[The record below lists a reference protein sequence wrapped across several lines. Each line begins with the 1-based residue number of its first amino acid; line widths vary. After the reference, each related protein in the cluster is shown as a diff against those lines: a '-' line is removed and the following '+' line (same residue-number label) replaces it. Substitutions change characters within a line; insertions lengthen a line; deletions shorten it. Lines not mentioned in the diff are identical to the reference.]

1 MKQIWRIY
9 KTDLRNVAKHWAAI
23 VIVVGLM
30 ILPSLYAWFNI
41 KASWDPYGNTKE
53 VPIAVS
59 NEDAG
64 SNLRGKDINIGNEIV
79 DSLKK
84 NKNLG
89 WKFVDEKQAIYGVER
104 GDYYASI
111 TIPKDF
117 SEKIATVLDENPQK
131 PELDY
136 YVNEKVNAIAP
147 KITAKGASGIT
158 EEISKNFV
166 KTANGEIFKIF
177 NDLGID
183 LETNLP
189 SIEKVKDL
197 VFKLEAQFPEM
208 NTLMDKALDDATRA
222 EDVVKVAQKELPVVE
237 SVMNDGQEALGNLDK
252 FFARNDETLNRAP
265 GTIKNNLTVMKQGL
279 DAAAE
284 ITDYLKNPSFDFNLT
299 LPDPAKLPELPNIT
313 IPQIPQIP
321 RIPEIPA
328 LPEVNGEG
336 YKNIAKNIN
345 QTVNNV
351 FSSIRVGTTYAQGV
365 INGLQNGNFD
375 PEKAKQDLNKVSETL
390 QGRADSVSYLIDIFT
405 KFKEFAPTDSGKD
418 FFQKRIDKL
427 TNLKSAIENANGGVK
442 DIANII
448 GTGQEVKQDVR
459 DAANK
464 KLDAINNLVNQAEAD
479 YNATFV
485 ADFEK
490 AVSTAE
496 QLKDKAEGVK
506 EGAQQLRGNLN
517 QDIKKANE
525 LVNQTNELVN
535 QTNEA
540 LDNGREKYDKAVSD
554 YSRLKTELEKAR
566 EDLSNKGVN
575 GLDSTKVALNDLNGQ
590 FKAGWN
596 LVNDMIPVLESTNK
610 VLADVNS
617 DKNLNGTIAKL
628 NKAKDGLQK
637 GMDLTDKGID
647 AINKG
652 QKPAADVIESINEV
666 SKNVSGQIGDIL
678 AKYDSEITPNF
689 NAAIARTKEMSK
701 NTSQILKEAD
711 KKLPDVK
718 KILEDSSKG
727 LVDGKKKLADIKAEM
742 PATEKKI
749 KELADKIRDFESEED
764 LKDIIR
770 LLKNDV
776 EKQSDYFAN
785 PVNLKE
791 NKLFAMPNYGSA
803 MSPFYTVLALWV
815 GALLM
820 VSLLTVEVHEEGA
833 NYKSHEIYFGRLLTF
848 LTIGLSQAFIVSMG
862 DIFLLGTY
870 VVDKFWFVLFSLFI
884 GGVFVCIVYSLV
896 SIFGNVGKS
905 MAIILL
911 VLQVA
916 GSGGTFPIQ
925 MTPAF
930 FQAIYPF
937 LPFTY
942 AISAIRETVGGMLWD
957 IVTRDLLVLSAF
969 VVVMIVAALLLKTP
983 INKSSE
989 KFVENAKGSKI
1000 IH

>member
-23 VIVVGLM
+23 VIVLGLM

-59 NEDAG
+59 NQDAG
-64 SNLRGKDINIGNEIV
+64 SNLRGKDINIGDEIV

-89 WKFVDEKQAIYGVER
+89 WKFVDQKQAIYGVER

-222 EDVVKVAQKELPVVE
+222 EDIVKVAQKELPVVE
-237 SVMNDGQEALGNLDK
+237 SVINDGQDTLKSLDA

-265 GTIKNNLTVMKQGL
+265 GTIKNNLIAMQTGL
-279 DAAAE
+279 NGAAA
-284 ITDYLKNPSFDFNLT
+284 ITDFLKNPSVDFNLA
-299 LPDPAKLPELPNIT
+299 LPDPSKFPVLPNIT
-313 IPQIPQIP
+313 IPQIPELTQ
-321 RIPEIPA
+321 
-328 LPEVNGEG
+328 VNGQL
-336 YKNIAKNIN
+336 YKDIAKNID

-351 FSSIRVGTTYAQGV
+351 FGSIRVGTTYAQGV

-375 PEKAKQDLNKVSETL
+375 PEKAKQDLNKVSENL
-390 QGRADSVSYLIDIFT
+390 QGRVDSVSYLIDVFT
-405 KFKEFAPTDSGKD
+405 KFKESAPTDSGKD
-418 FFQKRIDKL
+418 FFQRRIDKL

-459 DAANK
+459 DATNK
-464 KLDAINNLVNQAEAD
+464 KLDAINNLVNQAETD

-496 QLKDKAEGVK
+496 QLKDKAGN
-506 EGAQQLRGNLN
+506 AQQNLN
-517 QDIKKANE
+517 QEIKKVNE
-525 LVNQTNELVN
+525 I
-535 QTNEA
+535 
-540 LDNGREKYDKAVSD
+540 LDNGREGYDQAVNN
-554 YSRLKTELEKAR
+554 YSRLKTELGKAR
-566 EDLSNKGVN
+566 EDLNNKGIN
-575 GLDSTKVALNDLNGQ
+575 GLDSTKVALNDIRGELQ
-590 FKAGWN
+590 AGKN
-596 LVNDMIPVLESTNK
+596 LVNDMIPVMENANK

-617 DKNLNGTIAKL
+617 DKNMNNTIAKL
-628 NKAKDGLQK
+628 NKLKDGFQK
-637 GMDLTDKGID
+637 GIDLTDKGID

-652 QKPAADVIESINEV
+652 QKPAADVIESINAV
-666 SKNVSGQIGDIL
+666 SKSTSAQIGDIL

-718 KILEDSSKG
+718 KLLEDSSKG
-727 LVDGKKKLADIKAEM
+727 LVDGRKKLADIKAEM
-742 PATEKKI
+742 PETEKKI
-749 KELADKIRDFESEED
+749 KELANKIRDFESEED

-833 NYKSHEIYFGRLLTF
+833 NYKSHEVYFGRLLTF

-930 FQAIYPF
+930 FQALYPF

>member
-23 VIVVGLM
+23 VIVLGLM

-59 NEDAG
+59 NQDAG
-64 SNLRGKDINIGNEIV
+64 SNLRGKDINIGDEIV

-89 WKFVDEKQAIYGVER
+89 WKFVDQKQAIYGVER

-237 SVMNDGQEALGNLDK
+237 SVINDGQDTLKSLDA

-265 GTIKNNLTVMKQGL
+265 GTIKNNLIAMQTGL
-279 DAAAE
+279 NGAAA
-284 ITDYLKNPSFDFNLT
+284 ITDFLKNPSVDFNLA
-299 LPDPAKLPELPNIT
+299 LPDPSKFPVLPNIT
-313 IPQIPQIP
+313 IPQIP
-321 RIPEIPA
+321 E
-328 LPEVNGEG
+328 LPQVNGQL
-336 YKNIAKNIN
+336 YKDIAKNIN

-351 FSSIRVGTTYAQGV
+351 FGSIRVGTTYAQGV

-375 PEKAKQDLNKVSETL
+375 PEKAKQDLNKVSENL
-390 QGRADSVSYLIDIFT
+390 QGRVDSVSYLIDVFT
-405 KFKEFAPTDSGKD
+405 KFKESAPTDSGKD
-418 FFQKRIDKL
+418 FFQRRIDKL

-459 DAANK
+459 DATNK

-496 QLKDKAEGVK
+496 QLKDKAGN
-506 EGAQQLRGNLN
+506 AQQNLN
-517 QDIKKANE
+517 QEIKKVNE
-525 LVNQTNELVN
+525 I
-535 QTNEA
+535 
-540 LDNGREKYDKAVSD
+540 LDNGREGYDQAVNN
-554 YSRLKTELEKAR
+554 YSRLKTELGKAR
-566 EDLSNKGVN
+566 EDLNNKGIN
-575 GLDSTKVALNDLNGQ
+575 GLDSTKVALNDIRGELQ
-590 FKAGWN
+590 AGKN
-596 LVNDMIPVLESTNK
+596 LVNDMIPVMENANK

-617 DKNLNGTIAKL
+617 DKNMNNTIAKL
-628 NKAKDGLQK
+628 NKLKDGFQK
-637 GMDLTDKGID
+637 GIDLTDKGID

-652 QKPAADVIESINEV
+652 QKPAADVIESINAV
-666 SKNVSGQIGDIL
+666 SKSTSAQIGDIL

-718 KILEDSSKG
+718 KLLEDSSKG
-727 LVDGKKKLADIKAEM
+727 LVDGRKKLADIKAEM
-742 PATEKKI
+742 PETEKKI
-749 KELADKIRDFESEED
+749 KELANKIRDFESEED

>member
-23 VIVVGLM
+23 VIVLGLM

-59 NEDAG
+59 NQDAG
-64 SNLRGKDINIGNEIV
+64 SNLRGKDINIGDEIV

-237 SVMNDGQEALGNLDK
+237 SVINDGQDTLKSLDA

-265 GTIKNNLTVMKQGL
+265 GTIKNNLIAMQTGL
-279 DAAAE
+279 NGAAA
-284 ITDYLKNPSFDFNLT
+284 ITDFLKNPSVDFNLA
-299 LPDPAKLPELPNIT
+299 LPDPSKLPELPNVT
-313 IPQIPQIP
+313 IPQIP
-321 RIPEIPA
+321 A
-328 LPEVNGEG
+328 LPELPQVNGEG

-375 PEKAKQDLNKVSETL
+375 PEKAKQDLNKVSENL
-390 QGRADSVSYLIDIFT
+390 QDRADSVSYVIDVFT
-405 KFKEFAPTDSGKD
+405 KFKESASTDFGKE
-418 FFQKRIDKL
+418 FFQKRIERL
-427 TNLKSAIENANGGVK
+427 TSLKSAIENANGGVK

-464 KLDAINNLVNQAEAD
+464 KLDAINNLVNQAETD

-496 QLKDKAEGVK
+496 QLKNKAEGVK
-506 EGAQQLRGNLN
+506 EDAQQLRGNLN
-517 QDIKKANE
+517 QDINKANE
-525 LVNQTNELVN
+525 ILN
-535 QTNEA
+535 
-540 LDNGREKYDKAVSD
+540 NGREAYDKAVND
-554 YSRLKTELEKAR
+554 YSRLKTELGKAR
-566 EDLSNKGVN
+566 EDLNNKGIN
-575 GLDSTKVALNDLNGQ
+575 GLDSTKVALNDIRGELQ
-590 FKAGWN
+590 AGKN
-596 LVNDMIPVLESTNK
+596 LVNDMIPVMENTNK

-617 DKNLNGTIAKL
+617 DKNTNNMISKL
-628 NKAKDGLQK
+628 NKLKDGLQK
-637 GMDLTDKGID
+637 AIDLTDKGID

-652 QKPAADVIESINEV
+652 QKPAADVIESINAV
-666 SKNVSGQIGDIL
+666 SKSTSAQISDIL
-678 AKYDSEITPNF
+678 AKYDSEIVPNF
-689 NAAIARTKEMSK
+689 NEAIARTKEMSK

-727 LVDGKKKLADIKAEM
+727 LVDGKKKLTDIKAEM

-925 MTPAF
+925 MTPKF

>member
-23 VIVVGLM
+23 VIVLGLM

-59 NEDAG
+59 NQDAG
-64 SNLRGKDINIGNEIV
+64 SNLRGKDINIGDEIV

-117 SEKIATVLDENPQK
+117 SEKIATVLDENPKK

-237 SVMNDGQEALGNLDK
+237 SVINDGQEALGNLDK
-252 FFARNDETLNRAP
+252 FFANNDQTLQNAP
-265 GTIKNNLTVMKQGL
+265 GTIRNHLTTAKDVMDKANTFTNFL
-279 DAAAE
+279 M
-284 ITDYLKNPSFDFNLT
+284 NPGIDLSGM
-299 LPDPAKLPELPNIT
+299 KGLPEF
-313 IPQIPQIP
+313 
-321 RIPEIPA
+321 PA
-328 LPEVNGEG
+328 RPDLSKLNDEG
-336 YKNIAKNIN
+336 YKNIARNIN

-351 FSSIRVGTTYAQGV
+351 LNSARAGTTYGKSV
-365 INGLQNGNFD
+365 VNGLQNGQFD
-375 PEKAKQDLNKVSETL
+375 PEKAKQDLNAVSENL
-390 QGRADSVSYLIDIFT
+390 QGRTDSVAYLINVFT
-405 KFKEFAPTDSGKD
+405 ELQKSATTDFGQS
-418 FFQKRIDKL
+418 FFQGRVDRL
-427 TNLKSAIENANGGVK
+427 TKLKSGMENANNGIK
-442 DIANII
+442 DIVNVI
-448 GTGQEVKQDVR
+448 GTGQEVKKDVT
-459 DAANK
+459 DAANQ
-464 KLDAINNLVNQAEAD
+464 KLDAANGLIDQAEKD
-479 YNATFV
+479 YNETFV
-485 ADFEK
+485 ADYKK
-490 AVSTAE
+490 AVSTVDQA
-496 QLKDKAEGVK
+496 KADANGAYDTVK
-506 EGAQQLRGNLN
+506 
-517 QDIKKANE
+517 NE
-525 LVNQTNELVN
+525 
-535 QTNEA
+535 
-540 LDNGREKYDKAVSD
+540 YDKAKNTFEGIIADVNN
-554 YSRLKTELEKAR
+554 R
-566 EDLSNKGVN
+566 GVN
-575 GLDSTKVALNDLNGQ
+575 GLDSTKVYLNDLNGQ
-590 FKAGWN
+590 LQATKN
-596 LVNDMIPVLESTNK
+596 LIGDAIPVLESTNK

-617 DKNLNGTIAKL
+617 DKNLNNGIAKL
-628 NKAKDGLQK
+628 NKAQNAVQ
-637 GMDLTDKGID
+637 KGID
-647 AINKG
+647 ATNKATTLINNG
-652 QKPAADVIESINEV
+652 QKPTKEVVESINEAT
-666 SKNVSGQIGDIL
+666 KNASAQLGDFL
-678 AKYDSEITPNF
+678 ATYDSEIVPNF
-689 NAAIARTKEMSK
+689 NTAIERTKRMSK
-701 NTSQILKEAD
+701 NTTQILSEAD

-718 KILEDSSKG
+718 KLLEDSSKG
-727 LVDGKKKLADIKAEM
+727 LVDGRKKLADIKADM
-742 PATEKKI
+742 PETEKKI

-833 NYKSHEIYFGRLLTF
+833 NYKSHEVYFGRLLTF

-930 FQAIYPF
+930 FQALYPF

>member
-23 VIVVGLM
+23 VIVLGLM

-59 NEDAG
+59 NQDAG
-64 SNLRGKDINIGNEIV
+64 SNLRGKDINIGKEIV

-84 NKNLG
+84 NKKLG

-117 SEKIATVLDENPQK
+117 SKKIATVLDENPQK

-147 KITAKGASGIT
+147 KITANGASGVT

-222 EDVVKVAQKELPVVE
+222 EDLVKVAQKELPVVE
-237 SVMNDGQEALGNLDK
+237 SVINDGQEALGNLDK
-252 FFARNDETLNRAP
+252 FFANNDETLKNAP
-265 GTIKNNLTVMKQGL
+265 GTMRNNLTVAKDVMDKANTVTNFLMNPGIDLSTMKG
-279 DAAAE
+279 
-284 ITDYLKNPSFDFNLT
+284 
-299 LPDPAKLPELPNIT
+299 LPEF
-313 IPQIPQIP
+313 
-321 RIPEIPA
+321 PA
-328 LPEVNGEG
+328 RPDLSKMNDEG
-336 YKNIAKNIN
+336 YKNIARNIN
-345 QTVNNV
+345 QTANNV
-351 FSSIRVGTTYAQGV
+351 LNSARAGTAYGKSV
-365 INGLQNGNFD
+365 LNGLQNGQFD
-375 PEKAKQDLNKVSETL
+375 PEKAKQDLNAVSENL
-390 QGRADSVSYLIDIFT
+390 QGRTDSIAYLINVFT
-405 KFKEFAPTDSGKD
+405 EL
-418 FFQKRIDKL
+418 Q
-427 TNLKSAIENANGGVK
+427 KSATTDFGQSFFKGRVDRLTSLKGKMENANNGIK
-442 DIANII
+442 DIVNVI
-448 GTGQEVKQDVR
+448 GTGQEVKKDVTDVANQKL
-459 DAANK
+459 DAANG
-464 KLDAINNLVNQAEAD
+464 LIDQAEKD
-479 YNATFV
+479 YNETFV
-485 ADFEK
+485 ADYKK
-490 AVSTAE
+490 AVSTVD
-496 QLKDKAEGVK
+496 QVKADANEAYDSVK
-506 EGAQQLRGNLN
+506 NEYEKAKNNLEGAIADVNNRG
-517 QDIKKANE
+517 I
-525 LVNQTNELVN
+525 
-535 QTNEA
+535 
-540 LDNGREKYDKAVSD
+540 
-554 YSRLKTELEKAR
+554 
-566 EDLSNKGVN
+566 N
-575 GLDSTKVALNDLNGQ
+575 GLDSTKVVLNDLNGQ
-590 FKAGWN
+590 LQATNN
-596 LVNDMIPVLESTNK
+596 LIGDAIPVLESTNK

-617 DKNLNGTIAKL
+617 DKNLNGGIAKL
-628 NKAKDGLQK
+628 NKIQNSVQ
-637 GMDLTDKGID
+637 KGID
-647 AINKG
+647 ATNKATTLINNG
-652 QKPAADVIESINEV
+652 QKPTKEVVESINEAT
-666 SKNVSGQIGDIL
+666 KNASAQLGDFL
-678 AKYDSEITPNF
+678 AKYDSEIVPNF
-689 NAAIARTKEMSK
+689 NTAIERTKRMSK

-718 KILEDSSKG
+718 KLLEDSSKG
-727 LVDGKKKLADIKAEM
+727 LVDGRKKLTDIKAEM
-742 PATEKKI
+742 PETEKKI
-749 KELADKIRDFESEED
+749 KDLANKIRDFESEED
-764 LKDIIR
+764 IKDIIR

>member
-23 VIVVGLM
+23 VIVLGLM

-59 NEDAG
+59 NQDAG
-64 SNLRGKDINIGNEIV
+64 SNLRGKDINIGDEIV

-237 SVMNDGQEALGNLDK
+237 SVINDGQDTLKSLDA

-265 GTIKNNLTVMKQGL
+265 GTIKNNLIAMQTGL
-279 DAAAE
+279 NSAAA
-284 ITDYLKNPSFDFNLT
+284 ITDFLKNPSVDFNMA
-299 LPDPAKLPELPNIT
+299 LPDPSKFPVLPNIT
-313 IPQIPQIP
+313 IPQIP
-321 RIPEIPA
+321 E
-328 LPEVNGEG
+328 LPQVNGQL
-336 YKNIAKNIN
+336 YKDIAKNID

-351 FSSIRVGTTYAQGV
+351 FGSIRVGTTYAQGV

-375 PEKAKQDLNKVSETL
+375 PEKAKQDLNNVSENL
-390 QGRADSVSYLIDIFT
+390 QGRVDSVSYLIDVFT
-405 KFKEFAPTDSGKD
+405 KFKESAPTDSGKD

-459 DAANK
+459 DATNK

-496 QLKDKAEGVK
+496 QLKDKAGN
-506 EGAQQLRGNLN
+506 AQQNLN
-517 QDIKKANE
+517 QEIKKVNE
-525 LVNQTNELVN
+525 I
-535 QTNEA
+535 
-540 LDNGREKYDKAVSD
+540 LDNGREGYDQAVNN

-590 FKAGWN
+590 FKAGLN
-596 LVNDMIPVLESTNK
+596 LVNDMIPVMENANK

-617 DKNLNGTIAKL
+617 DKNTNNMISNL
-628 NKAKDGLQK
+628 NKVKDGLQK
-637 GMDLTDKGID
+637 GIDLTDKGID

-652 QKPAADVIESINEV
+652 QKPAADVIESINKV

-678 AKYDSEITPNF
+678 AKYDTEIVPNF
-689 NAAIARTKEMSK
+689 NEAIARTKEMSK

-718 KILEDSSKG
+718 KLLEDSSKG
-727 LVDGKKKLADIKAEM
+727 LVDGRKKLTDIKAEM
-742 PATEKKI
+742 PETEKKI
-749 KELADKIRDFESEED
+749 KDLANKIRDFESEED

>member
-23 VIVVGLM
+23 VIVLGLM

-59 NEDAG
+59 NQDAG
-64 SNLRGKDINIGNEIV
+64 SNLRGKDINIGKEIV

-237 SVMNDGQEALGNLDK
+237 SVINDGQEALGNLDK
-252 FFARNDETLNRAP
+252 FFARNDETLQRAP
-265 GTIKNNLTVMKQGL
+265 GTIKNNLIVMQKGL
-279 DAAAE
+279 DGAAA
-284 ITDYLKNPSFDFNLT
+284 ITDFLKNPSLDFNLA
-299 LPDPAKLPELPNIT
+299 LPDPSKFPELPNIT
-313 IPQIPQIP
+313 IPQIPT
-321 RIPEIPA
+321 
-328 LPEVNGEG
+328 LPELPQVNGEG
-336 YKNIAKNIN
+336 YKNIAKNID

-390 QGRADSVSYLIDIFT
+390 QGRADSVSYVIDVFT
-405 KFKEFAPTDSGKD
+405 KFKESVPTDSGKD

-459 DAANK
+459 DATNK

-496 QLKDKAEGVK
+496 QLKNKADNVK
-506 EGAQQLRGNLN
+506 EDAQQLRGNLN
-517 QDIKKANE
+517 QDINKANE
-525 LVNQTNELVN
+525 ILN
-535 QTNEA
+535 
-540 LDNGREKYDKAVSD
+540 NGRENYDQAVAD
-554 YSRLKTELEKAR
+554 YAKLKTSLEKAK

-575 GLDSTKVALNDLNGQ
+575 GLDSTKVALNELNGQ
-590 FKAGWN
+590 FKASWN
-596 LVNDMIPVLESTNK
+596 LANDMIPVLESTNK

-617 DKNLNGTIAKL
+617 DKNLNGTISKL

-666 SKNVSGQIGDIL
+666 SKNVSAQIGDIL

-701 NTSQILKEAD
+701 NTTQILSEAD

-718 KILEDSSKG
+718 KLLEDSSKG
-727 LVDGKKKLADIKAEM
+727 LVDGRKKLADIKADM
-742 PATEKKI
+742 PETEKKI

-833 NYKSHEIYFGRLLTF
+833 NYKSHEVYFGRLLTF

-930 FQAIYPF
+930 FQALYPF

-957 IVTRDLLVLSAF
+957 IVTRDLLVLSVF

>member
-59 NEDAG
+59 NQDAG
-64 SNLRGKDINIGNEIV
+64 SNLRGKDINIGDEIV

-237 SVMNDGQEALGNLDK
+237 SVINDGQEALGNLDK
-252 FFARNDETLNRAP
+252 FFARNDETLQRAP
-265 GTIKNNLTVMKQGL
+265 GTIKNNLIVMQKGL
-279 DAAAE
+279 DSAAA
-284 ITDYLKNPSFDFNLT
+284 ITDFLKNPSIDFNLA
-299 LPDPAKLPELPNIT
+299 LPDPSKFPELPNIT
-313 IPQIPQIP
+313 IPQIPT
-321 RIPEIPA
+321 
-328 LPEVNGEG
+328 LPELPQVNGEG
-336 YKNIAKNIN
+336 YKNIAKNID

-375 PEKAKQDLNKVSETL
+375 PEKAKQDLNKVSENL
-390 QGRADSVSYLIDIFT
+390 QGRADSVSYLINVFT

-418 FFQKRIDKL
+418 FFQNRIDKL
-427 TNLKSAIENANGGVK
+427 TNVKSAIENANGGVK

-459 DAANK
+459 DATNK

-496 QLKDKAEGVK
+496 QLKNKADNVK
-506 EGAQQLRGNLN
+506 EDAQQLRGNLN
-517 QDIKKANE
+517 QDINKANE
-525 LVNQTNELVN
+525 ILN
-535 QTNEA
+535 
-540 LDNGREKYDKAVSD
+540 NGRENYDQAVAD
-554 YSRLKTELEKAR
+554 YAKLKTSLEKAR

-575 GLDSTKVALNDLNGQ
+575 GLDSTKVALNELNGQ

-617 DKNLNGTIAKL
+617 DKNLNGTISKL

-652 QKPAADVIESINEV
+652 QKPAADVIESINKV

-678 AKYDSEITPNF
+678 AKYDTEIVPNF
-689 NAAIARTKEMSK
+689 NEAIARTKEMSK

-718 KILEDSSKG
+718 KLLEDSSKG
-727 LVDGKKKLADIKAEM
+727 LVDGRKKLADIKAEM

>member
-23 VIVVGLM
+23 VIVLGLM

-41 KASWDPYGNTKE
+41 KASWDPYGNTKGIQ
-53 VPIAVS
+53 IAVS
-59 NEDAG
+59 NQDVG
-64 SNLRGKDINIGNEIV
+64 SNLRGKDINIGEEIV

-84 NKNLG
+84 DKNFG

-104 GDYYASI
+104 GDYSASI

-117 SEKIATVLDENPQK
+117 SEKIATVLNENPQK
-131 PELDY
+131 PEIDY

-147 KITAKGASGIT
+147 KITAKGASGLT

-222 EDVVKVAQKELPVVE
+222 EDIVKVAQKDLPVVE
-237 SVMNDGQEALGNLDK
+237 SVINDGQEALANLDK
-252 FFARNDETLNRAP
+252 FFANQDQTLKNAP
-265 GTIKNNLTVMKQGL
+265 GTIRNDLVAAKGVM
-279 DAAAE
+279 DSAAAF
-284 ITDYLKNPSFDFNLT
+284 TDFLMNPGVDLNIPDFSGMNG
-299 LPDPAKLPELPNIT
+299 LPEF
-313 IPQIPQIP
+313 
-321 RIPEIPA
+321 PA
-328 LPEVNGEG
+328 RPDLSKLNSDG
-336 YKNIAKNIN
+336 YKSIAQNIN

-351 FSSIRVGTTYAQGV
+351 LSSSRAGTAYGKSV
-365 INGLQNGNFD
+365 VNGLQNGKFD
-375 PEKAKQDLNKVSETL
+375 PEQAKKDLNAVSDQLQARTDGIAYLINVFTELQNSVTTDFGKNFF
-390 QGRADSVSYLIDIFT
+390 QGRVDRLT
-405 KFKEFAPTDSGKD
+405 K
-418 FFQKRIDKL
+418 
-427 TNLKSAIENANGGVK
+427 LKSGMENANNGIK
-442 DIANII
+442 DIVNVI
-448 GTGQEVKQDVR
+448 GTGQEVKKDVTDVANQKL
-459 DAANK
+459 DAANA
-464 KLDAINNLVNQAEAD
+464 LIDQAEKD
-479 YNATFV
+479 YNETFV
-485 ADFEK
+485 ADYKK
-490 AVSTAE
+490 AVSTVDQA
-496 QLKDKAEGVK
+496 KA
-506 EGAQQLRGNLN
+506 
-517 QDIKKANE
+517 DANE
-525 LVNQTNELVN
+525 IY
-535 QTNEA
+535 
-540 LDNGREKYDKAVSD
+540 DNAKADYDKA
-554 YSRLKTELEKAR
+554 KNGLESTKSSVQKAL
-566 EDLSNKGVN
+566 EDVQNRGVN
-575 GLDSTKVALNDLNGQ
+575 GLEGSKEALKSLNGQ
-590 FKAGWN
+590 FQSGIG
-596 LVNDMIPVLESTNK
+596 LIDDMIPVLESTNK

-617 DKNLNGTIAKL
+617 DKNLNNGIAKL
-628 NKAKDGLQK
+628 NKAKSSLQK
-637 GMDLTDKGID
+637 GVEATNKGITLL
-647 AINKG
+647 NNG
-652 QKPAADVIESINEV
+652 QKPTKDVIESIN
-666 SKNVSGQIGDIL
+666 NA
-678 AKYDSEITPNF
+678 AKGGSAQLTDVLSTYDSEIVPGF
-689 NAAIARTKEMSK
+689 NTAIARTKEMSK
-701 NTSQILKEAD
+701 NTTQILNDAD

-718 KILEDSSKG
+718 KLLEDSSKG
-727 LVDGKKKLADIKAEM
+727 LVDGRKKLADIKAEM

-764 LKDIIR
+764 IKDIIR

-833 NYKSHEIYFGRLLTF
+833 NYKSHEVYFGRLLTF

-925 MTPAF
+925 MTPPF

-957 IVTRDLLVLSAF
+957 IVTRDLLVLTAF
-969 VVVMIVAALLLKTP
+969 VVIMVVAALLLKKP

>member
-23 VIVVGLM
+23 VIVLGLM

-59 NEDAG
+59 NQDAG
-64 SNLRGKDINIGNEIV
+64 SNLRGKDINIGKEIV

-117 SEKIATVLDENPQK
+117 SEKIATVLDENPKK

-265 GTIKNNLTVMKQGL
+265 GTIKNNLTVMQQGL
-279 DAAAE
+279 DAAAK
-284 ITDYLKNPSFDFNLT
+284 ITDYLKNPAFDFNLT
-299 LPDPAKLPELPNIT
+299 LPDPAKLPVLPNIT
-313 IPQIPQIP
+313 IPQIP
-321 RIPEIPA
+321 EIPA
-328 LPEVNGEG
+328 LPQVNGEG
-336 YKNIAKNIN
+336 YKNIAKNID
-345 QTVNNV
+345 QTVNTV
-351 FSSIRVGTTYAQGV
+351 FNSTRVGTAYV
-365 INGLQNGNFD
+365 KSVMDGLQNKGVD
-375 PEKAKQDLNKVSETL
+375 PAIAQKNVQDASKLL
-390 QGRADSVSYLIDIFT
+390 QERIDSVSYLIDFFT
-405 KFKEFAPTDSGKD
+405 AFKESASTEFGKQ
-418 FFQKRIDKL
+418 FFGNRVESL
-427 TNLKSAIENANGGVK
+427 TVLKNSMVDANNRVK
-442 DIANII
+442 HVGDLISS
-448 GTGQEVKQDVR
+448 GQEVKQDVR
-459 DAANK
+459 DAVNQ
-464 KLDAINNLVNQAEAD
+464 KLDAVNNLVNQAEKD

-496 QLKDKAEGVK
+496 QLKSKAENAQ
-506 EGAQQLRGNLN
+506 ENAQQLRGNLN
-517 QDIKKANE
+517 QDINKANE
-525 LVNQTNELVN
+525 ILN
-535 QTNEA
+535 
-540 LDNGREKYDKAVSD
+540 NGREKYDKAVND

-590 FKAGWN
+590 FKASWN

-617 DKNLNGTIAKL
+617 DKNLNGTISKL

-652 QKPAADVIESINEV
+652 QKPAADVIESINQV
-666 SKNVSGQIGDIL
+666 SKSVSGQIGDIL

-718 KILEDSSKG
+718 KLLEDSSKG

-957 IVTRDLLVLSAF
+957 IVIRDLLVLSVF

>member
-9 KTDLRNVAKHWAAI
+9 TTDLRNVAKHWAAI
-23 VIVVGLM
+23 VIVIGLM

-53 VPIAVS
+53 IPIAVS
-59 NEDAG
+59 NQDVG
-64 SNLRGKDINIGNEIV
+64 SNLRGKDINIGKEII

-84 NKNLG
+84 DKNFG

-117 SEKIATVLDENPQK
+117 SEKITTVISDNPQK
-131 PELDY
+131 PELNY
-136 YVNEKVNAIAP
+136 FVNEKVNAIAP
-147 KITAKGASGIT
+147 KITAKGASGIA

-208 NTLMDKALDDATRA
+208 YTLVNTALDDAGRA
-222 EDVVKVAQKELPVVE
+222 QDLVKVAQEDLPVVE
-237 SVMNDGQEALGNLDK
+237 SVINDGQETLKSLDE
-252 FFARNDETLNRAP
+252 FFARNDETLKNAP
-265 GTIKNNLTVMKQGL
+265 GTIKRDLTVLQKGMD
-279 DAAAE
+279 DAAV
-284 ITDYLKNPSFDFNLT
+284 ITDFLMGPGVNLDVPNFSQ
-299 LPDPAKLPELPNIT
+299 LPKLPEFPAM
-313 IPQIPQIP
+313 PQ
-321 RIPEIPA
+321 
-328 LPEVNGEG
+328 LPELNTEG
-336 YKNIAKNIN
+336 YKNIARNIN
-345 QTVNNV
+345 QTVNTVLN
-351 FSSIRVGTTYAQGV
+351 SARTGTAYAQSV
-365 INGLQNGNFD
+365 MDGLQNGSID
-375 PEKAKQDLNKVSETL
+375 PETAKKNITTVSNNFQTHIDNLSSIITMMSTLQQNATTDFGKKFFGDRVAHLTAIRDGQQDLNNRFKHL
-390 QGRADSVSYLIDIFT
+390 NDLI
-405 KFKEFAPTDSGKD
+405 S
-418 FFQKRIDKL
+418 
-427 TNLKSAIENANGGVK
+427 
-442 DIANII
+442 
-448 GTGQEVKQDVR
+448 TGQEVKQDVR
-459 DAANK
+459 DGINQ
-464 KLDAINNLVNQAEAD
+464 KLNAVNGLIDQAEKD
-479 YNATFV
+479 YNETFV
-485 ADFEK
+485 ADYQK
-490 AVSTAE
+490 AVSTADQIKNQATNTINE
-496 QLKDKAEGVK
+496 TYEKTKTEYNKVRDGIEGLKSD
-506 EGAQQLRGNLN
+506 AQ
-517 QDIKKANE
+517 
-525 LVNQTNELVN
+525 
-535 QTNEA
+535 
-540 LDNGREKYDKAVSD
+540 KAV
-554 YSRLKTELEKAR
+554 
-566 EDLSNKGVN
+566 EDIQNKGIN
-575 GLDSTKVALNDLNGQ
+575 GLDSTKVALNSLNGQ
-590 FKAGWN
+590 FQAASNMIG
-596 LVNDMIPVLESTNK
+596 DMIPVLENANK

-617 DKNLNGTIAKL
+617 DKNFNDQIAKL
-628 NKAKDGLQK
+628 KKAKSGLQK
-637 GMDLTDKGID
+637 GMELTDKGID

-652 QKPAADVIESINEV
+652 QQPAKDVIQSINEV
-666 SKNVSGQIGDIL
+666 SKNVSAELGDIL
-678 AKYDSEITPNF
+678 AKYDSEIVPNF

-701 NTSQILKEAD
+701 NTSKILNDTD

-718 KILEDSSKG
+718 KLLEDSSKG
-727 LVDGKKKLADIKAEM
+727 LVEGTKKVEDIKAEM
-742 PATEKKI
+742 PAAEKKI
-749 KELADKIRDFESEED
+749 KELADKIRQFESEED
-764 LKDIIR
+764 VKDIIR

-776 EKQSDYFAN
+776 EQQSDYFAK

-791 NKLFAMPNYGSA
+791 NKLFAMPNYGSG

-820 VSLLTVEVHEEGA
+820 VSLLTVEVHEPGA
-833 NYKSHEIYFGRLLTF
+833 NYKSHEIYFGRFLTF
-848 LTIGLSQAFIVSMG
+848 LTIGLAQAFIVAMG

-884 GGVFVCIVYSLV
+884 GGAFVCIVYSLV
-896 SIFGNVGKS
+896 SVFGNVGKS

-925 MTPAF
+925 MLPKF
-930 FQAIYPF
+930 FQTIYPF

-957 IVTRDLLVLSAF
+957 IVIRDLLVLSAF
-969 VVVMIVAALLLKTP
+969 VVIMLVLALVLKTP

>member
-59 NEDAG
+59 NQDAG
-64 SNLRGKDINIGNEIV
+64 SNLRGKDINIGDEIV

-237 SVMNDGQEALGNLDK
+237 SVINDGQDTLKSLDA

-265 GTIKNNLTVMKQGL
+265 GTIKNNLIAMQTGL
-279 DAAAE
+279 NGAAA
-284 ITDYLKNPSFDFNLT
+284 ITDFLKNPSVDFNLA
-299 LPDPAKLPELPNIT
+299 LPDPSKLPVLPNIT
-313 IPQIPQIP
+313 IPQIP
-321 RIPEIPA
+321 E
-328 LPEVNGEG
+328 LPQVNGQL
-336 YKNIAKNIN
+336 YKDIAKNID

-351 FSSIRVGTTYAQGV
+351 FGSIRVGTTYAQGV

-375 PEKAKQDLNKVSETL
+375 PEKAKQDLNKVSENL
-390 QGRADSVSYLIDIFT
+390 QGRVDSVSYLIDVFT
-405 KFKEFAPTDSGKD
+405 KFKESAPTDSGKD

-459 DAANK
+459 DATNK

-496 QLKDKAEGVK
+496 QLKDKAGN
-506 EGAQQLRGNLN
+506 AQQNLN
-517 QDIKKANE
+517 QEIKKVNE
-525 LVNQTNELVN
+525 I
-535 QTNEA
+535 
-540 LDNGREKYDKAVSD
+540 LDNGREGYDQAVNN

-590 FKAGWN
+590 FKAGLN
-596 LVNDMIPVLESTNK
+596 LVNDMIPVMENTNK

-617 DKNLNGTIAKL
+617 DKNTNNMISKL
-628 NKAKDGLQK
+628 NKLKDGFQK
-637 GMDLTDKGID
+637 AIDLTDKGID

-652 QKPAADVIESINEV
+652 QKPAADVIESINKV
-666 SKNVSGQIGDIL
+666 SKDVSGQIGDIL
-678 AKYDSEITPNF
+678 AKYDSEIVPNF
-689 NAAIARTKEMSK
+689 NEAIARTKEMSK

-727 LVDGKKKLADIKAEM
+727 LVDGKKKLTDIKAEM

-833 NYKSHEIYFGRLLTF
+833 NYKSHEVYFGRLLTF

-957 IVTRDLLVLSAF
+957 IVTRDVLVLSAF

>member
-59 NEDAG
+59 NQDAG
-64 SNLRGKDINIGNEIV
+64 SNLRGKDINIGDEIV

-131 PELDY
+131 PELNY

-237 SVMNDGQEALGNLDK
+237 SVINDGQEALGNLDK
-252 FFARNDETLNRAP
+252 FFARNDETLQRAP
-265 GTIKNNLTVMKQGL
+265 GTIKNNLIVMQKGL
-279 DAAAE
+279 DSAAA
-284 ITDYLKNPSFDFNLT
+284 ITDFLKNPSIDFNLA
-299 LPDPAKLPELPNIT
+299 LPDPSKFPELPNIT
-313 IPQIPQIP
+313 IPQIPT
-321 RIPEIPA
+321 
-328 LPEVNGEG
+328 LPELPQVNGEG
-336 YKNIAKNIN
+336 YKNIAKNID

-375 PEKAKQDLNKVSETL
+375 PEKAKQDLNKVSENL
-390 QGRADSVSYLIDIFT
+390 QGRADSVSYLINVFT

-418 FFQKRIDKL
+418 FFQNRIDKL
-427 TNLKSAIENANGGVK
+427 TNVKSAIENANGGVK

-459 DAANK
+459 DATNK

-496 QLKDKAEGVK
+496 QLKNKADNVK
-506 EGAQQLRGNLN
+506 EDAQQLRGNLN
-517 QDIKKANE
+517 QDINKANE
-525 LVNQTNELVN
+525 ILN
-535 QTNEA
+535 
-540 LDNGREKYDKAVSD
+540 NGRENYDQAVAD
-554 YSRLKTELEKAR
+554 YAKLKTSLEKAR

-575 GLDSTKVALNDLNGQ
+575 GLDSTKVALNELNGQ

-617 DKNLNGTIAKL
+617 DKNLNGTISKL

-652 QKPAADVIESINEV
+652 QKPAADVIESINKV

-678 AKYDSEITPNF
+678 AKYDTEIVPNF
-689 NAAIARTKEMSK
+689 NEAIARTKEMSK

-718 KILEDSSKG
+718 KLLEDSSKG
-727 LVDGKKKLADIKAEM
+727 LVDGRKKLADIKAEM

>member
-23 VIVVGLM
+23 VIVLGLM

-59 NEDAG
+59 NQDAG
-64 SNLRGKDINIGNEIV
+64 SNLRGKDINIGEEIV

-89 WKFVDEKQAIYGVER
+89 WKFVDEKQAIHGVER

-166 KTANGEIFKIF
+166 KTANGEIFKVF

-222 EDVVKVAQKELPVVE
+222 EDLVKVAQKELPVVE
-237 SVMNDGQEALGNLDK
+237 SVINDGQEALGNLDK
-252 FFARNDETLNRAP
+252 FFANNDETLKNAP
-265 GTIKNNLTVMKQGL
+265 GTMRNNLTVAKDVMDKANAFTNFLMNPGIDLSGMKG
-279 DAAAE
+279 
-284 ITDYLKNPSFDFNLT
+284 
-299 LPDPAKLPELPNIT
+299 LPEF
-313 IPQIPQIP
+313 
-321 RIPEIPA
+321 PA
-328 LPEVNGEG
+328 RPDLSKMNDEG
-336 YKNIAKNIN
+336 YKNIARNIN

-351 FSSIRVGTTYAQGV
+351 LNSARAGTAYGKSV
-365 INGLQNGNFD
+365 VNGLQNGQFD
-375 PEKAKQDLNKVSETL
+375 PEKAKQDLNAVSENL
-390 QGRADSVSYLIDIFT
+390 QGRTDSIAYLINVFT
-405 KFKEFAPTDSGKD
+405 ELQKSATTDFGQS
-418 FFQKRIDKL
+418 FFQGRVDRL
-427 TNLKSAIENANGGVK
+427 TKLKSGMENANNGIK
-442 DIANII
+442 DIVNVI
-448 GTGQEVKQDVR
+448 GTGQEVKKDVTDVANQKL
-459 DAANK
+459 DAANG
-464 KLDAINNLVNQAEAD
+464 LIDQAEKD
-479 YNATFV
+479 YNETFV
-485 ADFEK
+485 ADYKK
-490 AVSTAE
+490 AVSTVDQA
-496 QLKDKAEGVK
+496 KADANEAYDSVKNEYEKAKSNLEGVI
-506 EGAQQLRGNLN
+506 A
-517 QDIKKANE
+517 D
-525 LVNQTNELVN
+525 VNN
-535 QTNEA
+535 
-540 LDNGREKYDKAVSD
+540 R
-554 YSRLKTELEKAR
+554 
-566 EDLSNKGVN
+566 GVN

-590 FKAGWN
+590 LQATNN
-596 LVNDMIPVLESTNK
+596 LIGDAIPVLESTNK

-617 DKNLNGTIAKL
+617 GKNLNGGIAKL
-628 NKAKDGLQK
+628 NKIQNSVQ
-637 GMDLTDKGID
+637 KGID
-647 AINKG
+647 ATNKATTLINNG
-652 QKPAADVIESINEV
+652 QKPTKEVVESINEAT
-666 SKNVSGQIGDIL
+666 KNASAQLGDFL
-678 AKYDSEITPNF
+678 ATYDSEIVPNF
-689 NAAIARTKEMSK
+689 NTAIERTKRMSK

-718 KILEDSSKG
+718 KLLEDSSKG

-742 PATEKKI
+742 PETEKKI
-749 KELADKIRDFESEED
+749 KELANKIRDFESEED

>member
-23 VIVVGLM
+23 VIVLGLM

-59 NEDAG
+59 NQDAG
-64 SNLRGKDINIGNEIV
+64 SNLRGKDINIGKEIV

-117 SEKIATVLDENPQK
+117 SEKIATVLDENPKK

-265 GTIKNNLTVMKQGL
+265 GTIKNNLMVMQKGL
-279 DAAAE
+279 DGAAA
-284 ITDYLKNPSFDFNLT
+284 ITDFLKNPSLDFNLA
-299 LPDPAKLPELPNIT
+299 LPDPSKFPDLPNIT
-313 IPQIPQIP
+313 IPQIPT
-321 RIPEIPA
+321 
-328 LPEVNGEG
+328 LPELPQVNGEG

-375 PEKAKQDLNKVSETL
+375 PEKAKQDLNKVSENL
-390 QGRADSVSYLIDIFT
+390 QGRADSVSYLIDVFT

-496 QLKDKAEGVK
+496 QLKNKADNVK
-506 EGAQQLRGNLN
+506 EDAQQLRGNLN
-517 QDIKKANE
+517 QDINKANE
-525 LVNQTNELVN
+525 ILN
-535 QTNEA
+535 
-540 LDNGREKYDKAVSD
+540 NGRENYDQAVAD
-554 YSRLKTELEKAR
+554 YAKLKTSLEKAK

-575 GLDSTKVALNDLNGQ
+575 GLDSTKVALNELNGQ
-590 FKAGWN
+590 FKASWN

-617 DKNLNGTIAKL
+617 DKNLNGTISKL

-637 GMDLTDKGID
+637 GMELTDKGID

-652 QKPAADVIESINEV
+652 QKPAADVIESINQV
-666 SKNVSGQIGDIL
+666 SKSVSGQIGDIL

-701 NTSQILKEAD
+701 NTSQILKEVD

-718 KILEDSSKG
+718 KLLEDSSKG

-957 IVTRDLLVLSAF
+957 IVIRDLLVLSVF

>member
-23 VIVVGLM
+23 VIVLGLM

-59 NEDAG
+59 NQDAG
-64 SNLRGKDINIGNEIV
+64 SNLRGKDINIGKEIV

-117 SEKIATVLDENPQK
+117 SEKIATVLDENPKK

-237 SVMNDGQEALGNLDK
+237 SVINDGQEALTNLDK
-252 FFARNDETLNRAP
+252 FFANNDATLQNAP
-265 GTIKNNLTVMKQGL
+265 GTMRNNLTVAKDVMDKANAFTNFLMNPGIDLSGMKG
-279 DAAAE
+279 
-284 ITDYLKNPSFDFNLT
+284 
-299 LPDPAKLPELPNIT
+299 LPEF
-313 IPQIPQIP
+313 
-321 RIPEIPA
+321 PA
-328 LPEVNGEG
+328 RPDLSKMNDEG
-336 YKNIAKNIN
+336 YKNIARNIN

-351 FSSIRVGTTYAQGV
+351 LNSARAGTAYGKSV
-365 INGLQNGNFD
+365 VNGLQNGQFD
-375 PEKAKQDLNKVSETL
+375 PEKAKQDLNAVSENL
-390 QGRADSVSYLIDIFT
+390 QGRTDSIAYLINVFT
-405 KFKEFAPTDSGKD
+405 ELQKSATTDFGQS
-418 FFQKRIDKL
+418 FFQGRVDRL
-427 TNLKSAIENANGGVK
+427 TKLKSGMENANKGIK
-442 DIANII
+442 DLVNVI
-448 GTGQEVKQDVR
+448 GTGQEVKKDVTDVANQKL
-459 DAANK
+459 DAANG
-464 KLDAINNLVNQAEAD
+464 LIDQAEKD
-479 YNATFV
+479 YNETFV
-485 ADFEK
+485 ADYKK
-490 AVSTAE
+490 AVSTVDQA
-496 QLKDKAEGVK
+496 KADANEAYDSVKNEYEKAKNNLEGVI
-506 EGAQQLRGNLN
+506 A
-517 QDIKKANE
+517 D
-525 LVNQTNELVN
+525 VNN
-535 QTNEA
+535 
-540 LDNGREKYDKAVSD
+540 R
-554 YSRLKTELEKAR
+554 
-566 EDLSNKGVN
+566 GVN

-590 FKAGWN
+590 LQATNN
-596 LVNDMIPVLESTNK
+596 LIGDAIPVLESTNK

-617 DKNLNGTIAKL
+617 GKNLNGGIAKL
-628 NKAKDGLQK
+628 NKIQNSVQ
-637 GMDLTDKGID
+637 KGID
-647 AINKG
+647 ATNKATTLINNG
-652 QKPAADVIESINEV
+652 QKPTKEVVESINEAT
-666 SKNVSGQIGDIL
+666 KNASAQLGDFL
-678 AKYDSEITPNF
+678 ATYDSEIVPNF
-689 NAAIARTKEMSK
+689 NTAIERTKRMSK

-718 KILEDSSKG
+718 KLLEDSSKG
-727 LVDGKKKLADIKAEM
+727 LVDGRKKLVDIKAEM
-742 PATEKKI
+742 PETEKKI
-749 KELADKIRDFESEED
+749 KDLANKIRDFESEED
-764 LKDIIR
+764 IKDIIR

-925 MTPAF
+925 MTPKF

-957 IVTRDLLVLSAF
+957 IVIRDLLVLSVF

>member
-23 VIVVGLM
+23 VIVIGLM
-30 ILPSLYAWFNI
+30 VLPSLYAWFNI
-41 KASWDPYGNTKE
+41 KASWDPYGNTKGIQ
-53 VPIAVS
+53 IAVS
-59 NEDAG
+59 NQDVG
-64 SNLRGKDINIGNEIV
+64 SNLRGKDINIGKEIV

-84 NKNLG
+84 DKNFG

-104 GDYYASI
+104 GDYSASI

-131 PELDY
+131 PEIEY

-147 KITAKGASGIT
+147 KITAKGASGLT

-166 KTANGEIFKIF
+166 KTANGEIFEIF

-237 SVMNDGQEALGNLDK
+237 SVINDGQDALKSLDT
-252 FFARNDETLNRAP
+252 FFARNDETLKRAP
-265 GTIKNNLTVMKQGL
+265 GTIKNNLIVMQQGL
-279 DAAAE
+279 DGAAK
-284 ITDYLKNPSFDFNLT
+284 ITDYLKNPAFDFNLT
-299 LPDPAKLPELPNIT
+299 LPDPSQFPELPAIN
-313 IPQIPQIP
+313 IPQ
-321 RIPEIPA
+321 IPEIPA
-328 LPEVNGEG
+328 LPQVNGEG
-336 YKNIAKNIN
+336 YKNIAKNID

-351 FSSIRVGTTYAQGV
+351 FGSIRVGTTYAQGI

-375 PEKAKQDLNKVSETL
+375 PEKAKQDLNNVSENL
-390 QGRADSVSYLIDIFT
+390 QGRANSVSYLIDVFT
-405 KFKEFAPTDSGKD
+405 KFKEFAPTDFGKN
-418 FFQKRIDKL
+418 FFQQRIDNL
-427 TNLKSAIENANGGVK
+427 TKLKSAIENANGGVK

-459 DAANK
+459 DATNK
-464 KLDAINNLVNQAEAD
+464 KLDAINNLVNQAEKD

-496 QLKDKAEGVK
+496 QLKNKAENVQ
-506 EGAQQLRGNLN
+506 EDAQQLRGNLN
-517 QDIKKANE
+517 QEINKANE
-525 LVNQTNELVN
+525 ILN
-535 QTNEA
+535 
-540 LDNGREKYDKAVSD
+540 NGRDRYDQAVTD
-554 YSRLKTELEKAR
+554 YAKLKTNLEKANK
-566 EDLSNKGVN
+566 DLSNKGVN

-590 FKAGWN
+590 FQAGWN
-596 LVNDMIPVLESTNK
+596 LVNDMIPVMENTNK

-617 DKNLNGTIAKL
+617 DKNLNGTITKL
-628 NKAKDGLQK
+628 NKVKDGFQK
-637 GMDLTDKGID
+637 GMDLTNKGID
-647 AINKG
+647 AINQG

-666 SKNVSGQIGDIL
+666 SKSVSGQIGDIL
-678 AKYDSEITPNF
+678 AKYDSEIVPNF

-701 NTSQILKEAD
+701 NTSQILGEAN

-727 LVDGKKKLADIKAEM
+727 LVDGRKKLVDIKAEM

-749 KELADKIRDFESEED
+749 KELANKIRDFESEED
-764 LKDIIR
+764 IKDIIR

-925 MTPAF
+925 MTPPF

-957 IVTRDLLVLSAF
+957 IVIRDLLVLSAF
-969 VVVMIVAALLLKTP
+969 VVVIVVAAILLKTP

>member
-23 VIVVGLM
+23 VIVLGLM

-59 NEDAG
+59 NQDAG
-64 SNLRGKDINIGNEIV
+64 SNLRGKDINIGKEIV

-117 SEKIATVLDENPQK
+117 SEKIATVLDENPKK

-265 GTIKNNLTVMKQGL
+265 GTIKNNLTVMQQGL
-279 DAAAE
+279 DAAAK
-284 ITDYLKNPSFDFNLT
+284 ITDYLKNPAFDFNLT
-299 LPDPAKLPELPNIT
+299 LPDPAKLPVLPNIT
-313 IPQIPQIP
+313 IPQIP
-321 RIPEIPA
+321 EIPA
-328 LPEVNGEG
+328 LPQVNGEG
-336 YKNIAKNIN
+336 YKNIAKNID
-345 QTVNNV
+345 QTVNTV
-351 FSSIRVGTTYAQGV
+351 FNSTRVGTAYV
-365 INGLQNGNFD
+365 KSVMDGLQNKGVN
-375 PEKAKQDLNKVSETL
+375 PAVAQKNVQDASKLL
-390 QGRADSVSYLIDIFT
+390 QERIDSVSYLIDFFT
-405 KFKEFAPTDSGKD
+405 AFKESASTEFGKQ
-418 FFQKRIDKL
+418 FFGNRVESL
-427 TNLKSAIENANGGVK
+427 TVLKNSMVDANNRVK
-442 DIANII
+442 HVGDLISS
-448 GTGQEVKQDVR
+448 GQEVKQDVR
-459 DAANK
+459 DAVNQ
-464 KLDAINNLVNQAEAD
+464 KLDAVNNLVNQAEKD

-496 QLKDKAEGVK
+496 QLKSKAENAQ
-506 EGAQQLRGNLN
+506 ENAQQLRGNLN
-517 QDIKKANE
+517 QDINKANE
-525 LVNQTNELVN
+525 ILN
-535 QTNEA
+535 
-540 LDNGREKYDKAVSD
+540 NGREKYDKAVND

-590 FKAGWN
+590 FKASWN

-617 DKNLNGTIAKL
+617 DKNLNGTISKL

-652 QKPAADVIESINEV
+652 QKPAADVIESINQV
-666 SKNVSGQIGDIL
+666 SKSVSGQIGDIL

-718 KILEDSSKG
+718 KLLEDSSKG

>member
-23 VIVVGLM
+23 VIVLGLM

-59 NEDAG
+59 NQDAG
-64 SNLRGKDINIGNEIV
+64 SNLRGKDINIGKEIV

-117 SEKIATVLDENPQK
+117 SEKIATVLDENPKK

-237 SVMNDGQEALGNLDK
+237 SVINDGQEALGNLDK
-252 FFARNDETLNRAP
+252 FFANNDETLKNAP
-265 GTIKNNLTVMKQGL
+265 GTMRNNLTVAKDVMDKANAFTNFLMNPGIDLSGMKG
-279 DAAAE
+279 
-284 ITDYLKNPSFDFNLT
+284 
-299 LPDPAKLPELPNIT
+299 LPEF
-313 IPQIPQIP
+313 
-321 RIPEIPA
+321 PA
-328 LPEVNGEG
+328 RPDLSKMNDEG
-336 YKNIAKNIN
+336 YKNIARNIN

-351 FSSIRVGTTYAQGV
+351 LNSARAGTAYGKSV
-365 INGLQNGNFD
+365 VNGLQNGQFD
-375 PEKAKQDLNKVSETL
+375 PEKAKQDLNAVSENL
-390 QGRADSVSYLIDIFT
+390 QGRTDSIAYLINVFT
-405 KFKEFAPTDSGKD
+405 ELQKSATTDFGQS
-418 FFQKRIDKL
+418 FFQGRVDRL
-427 TNLKSAIENANGGVK
+427 TKLKSGMENANKGIK
-442 DIANII
+442 DIVNVI
-448 GTGQEVKQDVR
+448 GTGQEVKKDVTDVANQKL
-459 DAANK
+459 DAANG
-464 KLDAINNLVNQAEAD
+464 LIDQAEKD
-479 YNATFV
+479 YNETFV
-485 ADFEK
+485 ADYKK
-490 AVSTAE
+490 AVSTVDQA
-496 QLKDKAEGVK
+496 KADANEAYDSVKNEYEKAKNNLEGVI
-506 EGAQQLRGNLN
+506 A
-517 QDIKKANE
+517 D
-525 LVNQTNELVN
+525 VNN
-535 QTNEA
+535 
-540 LDNGREKYDKAVSD
+540 R
-554 YSRLKTELEKAR
+554 
-566 EDLSNKGVN
+566 GVN

-590 FKAGWN
+590 LQATNN
-596 LVNDMIPVLESTNK
+596 LIGDAIPVLESTNK

-617 DKNLNGTIAKL
+617 GKNLNGGIAKL
-628 NKAKDGLQK
+628 NKIQNSVQ
-637 GMDLTDKGID
+637 KGID
-647 AINKG
+647 ATNKATTLINNG
-652 QKPAADVIESINEV
+652 QKPTKEVVESINEAT
-666 SKNVSGQIGDIL
+666 KNASAQLGDFL
-678 AKYDSEITPNF
+678 ATYDSEIVPNF
-689 NAAIARTKEMSK
+689 NTAIERTKRMSK

-718 KILEDSSKG
+718 KLLEDSSKG

-848 LTIGLSQAFIVSMG
+848 LTVGLSQAFIVSMG

-957 IVTRDLLVLSAF
+957 IVTRDLLVLSVF

>member
-23 VIVVGLM
+23 VIVLGLM

-59 NEDAG
+59 NQDAG
-64 SNLRGKDINIGNEIV
+64 SNLRGKDINIGKEIV

-237 SVMNDGQEALGNLDK
+237 SVINDGQEALGNLDK
-252 FFARNDETLNRAP
+252 FFARNDETLQRAP
-265 GTIKNNLTVMKQGL
+265 GTIKNNLIVMQKGL
-279 DAAAE
+279 DGAAA
-284 ITDYLKNPSFDFNLT
+284 ITDFLKNPSLDFNLA
-299 LPDPAKLPELPNIT
+299 LPDPSKFPVLPNIT
-313 IPQIPQIP
+313 IPQIP
-321 RIPEIPA
+321 E
-328 LPEVNGEG
+328 LPQVNGQL
-336 YKNIAKNIN
+336 YKDIAKNID

-351 FSSIRVGTTYAQGV
+351 FGSIRVGTTYAQGV

-375 PEKAKQDLNKVSETL
+375 PEKAKQDLNKVSENL
-390 QGRADSVSYLIDIFT
+390 QGRVDSVSYLIDVFT
-405 KFKEFAPTDSGKD
+405 KFKESAPTDSGKD

-442 DIANII
+442 DVANII

-459 DAANK
+459 DATNK
-464 KLDAINNLVNQAEAD
+464 KLDSINNLVNQAEAD

-496 QLKDKAEGVK
+496 QLKDKAGN
-506 EGAQQLRGNLN
+506 AQQNLN
-517 QDIKKANE
+517 QEIKKVNE
-525 LVNQTNELVN
+525 I
-535 QTNEA
+535 
-540 LDNGREKYDKAVSD
+540 LDNGREGYDQAVNN

-575 GLDSTKVALNDLNGQ
+575 GLDSTKVALNELNGQ
-590 FKAGWN
+590 FKASWN
-596 LVNDMIPVLESTNK
+596 LANDMIPVLESTNK

-617 DKNLNGTIAKL
+617 DKNLNGTISKL

-666 SKNVSGQIGDIL
+666 SKNVSAQLGDIL

-689 NAAIARTKEMSK
+689 NTAIARTKEMSK
-701 NTSQILKEAD
+701 NTTQILNDAD

-718 KILEDSSKG
+718 KLLEDSSKG
-727 LVDGKKKLADIKAEM
+727 LVDGRKKLADIKADM
-742 PATEKKI
+742 PETEKKI

-833 NYKSHEIYFGRLLTF
+833 NYKSHEVYFGRLLTF

-930 FQAIYPF
+930 FQALYPF

-957 IVTRDLLVLSAF
+957 IVTRDLLVLSVF

>member
-23 VIVVGLM
+23 VIVLGLM

-59 NEDAG
+59 NQDAG
-64 SNLRGKDINIGNEIV
+64 SNLRGKDINIGKEIV

-237 SVMNDGQEALGNLDK
+237 SVINDGQEALGNLDK
-252 FFARNDETLNRAP
+252 FFANNDETLKNAP
-265 GTIKNNLTVMKQGL
+265 GTMRNNLTVAKDVMDKANAFTNFLMNPGIDLSGMKG
-279 DAAAE
+279 
-284 ITDYLKNPSFDFNLT
+284 
-299 LPDPAKLPELPNIT
+299 LPEF
-313 IPQIPQIP
+313 
-321 RIPEIPA
+321 PA
-328 LPEVNGEG
+328 RPDLSKMNDEG
-336 YKNIAKNIN
+336 YKNIARNIN

-351 FSSIRVGTTYAQGV
+351 LNSARAGTAYGKSV
-365 INGLQNGNFD
+365 VNGLQNGQFD
-375 PEKAKQDLNKVSETL
+375 PEKAKQDLNAVSENL
-390 QGRADSVSYLIDIFT
+390 QGRTDSIAYLINVFT
-405 KFKEFAPTDSGKD
+405 ELQKSATTDFGQS
-418 FFQKRIDKL
+418 FFQGRVDRL
-427 TNLKSAIENANGGVK
+427 TKLKSGMENANKGIK
-442 DIANII
+442 DIVNVI
-448 GTGQEVKQDVR
+448 GTGQEVKKDVTDVANQKL
-459 DAANK
+459 DAANG
-464 KLDAINNLVNQAEAD
+464 LIDQAEKD
-479 YNATFV
+479 YNETFV
-485 ADFEK
+485 ADYKK
-490 AVSTAE
+490 AVSTVDQA
-496 QLKDKAEGVK
+496 KADANEAYDSVKNEYEKAKNNLEGVI
-506 EGAQQLRGNLN
+506 A
-517 QDIKKANE
+517 D
-525 LVNQTNELVN
+525 VNN
-535 QTNEA
+535 
-540 LDNGREKYDKAVSD
+540 R
-554 YSRLKTELEKAR
+554 
-566 EDLSNKGVN
+566 GVN

-590 FKAGWN
+590 LQATNN
-596 LVNDMIPVLESTNK
+596 LIGDAIPVLESTNK

-617 DKNLNGTIAKL
+617 GKNLNGGIAKL
-628 NKAKDGLQK
+628 NKIQNSVQ
-637 GMDLTDKGID
+637 KGID
-647 AINKG
+647 ATNKATTLINNG
-652 QKPAADVIESINEV
+652 QKPTKEVVESINEAT
-666 SKNVSGQIGDIL
+666 KNASAQLGDFL
-678 AKYDSEITPNF
+678 ATYDSEIVPNF
-689 NAAIARTKEMSK
+689 NTAIERTKRMSK

-718 KILEDSSKG
+718 KLLEDSSKG

-742 PATEKKI
+742 PQTEKKI

>member
-59 NEDAG
+59 NQDAG
-64 SNLRGKDINIGNEIV
+64 SNLRGKDINIGDEIV

-84 NKNLG
+84 NKKLG

-237 SVMNDGQEALGNLDK
+237 SVINDGQDTLKSLDA
-252 FFARNDETLNRAP
+252 FFARNDETLQRAP
-265 GTIKNNLTVMKQGL
+265 GTIKNNLIAIQTGL
-279 DAAAE
+279 NGAAA
-284 ITDYLKNPSFDFNLT
+284 ITDFLKNPSVDFNLA
-299 LPDPAKLPELPNIT
+299 LPDPSKLPELPNVT
-313 IPQIPQIP
+313 IPQIP
-321 RIPEIPA
+321 A
-328 LPEVNGEG
+328 LPELPQVNGEG

-375 PEKAKQDLNKVSETL
+375 PEKAKQDLNKVSENL
-390 QGRADSVSYLIDIFT
+390 QDRADSVSYVIDVFT
-405 KFKEFAPTDSGKD
+405 KFKESASTDFGKE
-418 FFQKRIDKL
+418 FFQKRIERL
-427 TNLKSAIENANGGVK
+427 TSLKSAIENANGGVK

-448 GTGQEVKQDVR
+448 GTGQEVKKDVR
-459 DAANK
+459 DATNK

-496 QLKDKAEGVK
+496 QLKNKAEGVK
-506 EGAQQLRGNLN
+506 EDAQQLRGNLN
-517 QDIKKANE
+517 QDINKANE
-525 LVNQTNELVN
+525 ILN
-535 QTNEA
+535 
-540 LDNGREKYDKAVSD
+540 NGREAYDKAVND
-554 YSRLKTELEKAR
+554 YSRLKTELGKAR
-566 EDLSNKGVN
+566 EDLNNKGIN
-575 GLDSTKVALNDLNGQ
+575 GLDSTKVALNDIRGELQ
-590 FKAGWN
+590 AGKN
-596 LVNDMIPVLESTNK
+596 LVNDMIPVMENTNK

-617 DKNLNGTIAKL
+617 DKNTNNMISKL
-628 NKAKDGLQK
+628 NKLKDGLQK
-637 GMDLTDKGID
+637 AIDLTDKGID

-652 QKPAADVIESINEV
+652 QKPAADVIESINAV
-666 SKNVSGQIGDIL
+666 SKSTSAQISDIL
-678 AKYDSEITPNF
+678 AKYDSEIVPNF
-689 NAAIARTKEMSK
+689 NEAIARTKEMSK

>member
-59 NEDAG
+59 NQDAG
-64 SNLRGKDINIGNEIV
+64 SNLRGKEINIGKEIV

-136 YVNEKVNAIAP
+136 YVNEKINAIAP

-166 KTANGEIFKIF
+166 KTANGEIFKVF

-189 SIEKVKDL
+189 SIEKVKNL

-237 SVMNDGQEALGNLDK
+237 SVINDGQEALANLDK
-252 FFARNDETLNRAP
+252 FFANNDQTLKNAP
-265 GTIKNNLTVMKQGL
+265 GTIRNDLTVAKEVMDKANAVTDFLMHPGVDFSGMKG
-279 DAAAE
+279 
-284 ITDYLKNPSFDFNLT
+284 
-299 LPDPAKLPELPNIT
+299 LPEF
-313 IPQIPQIP
+313 
-321 RIPEIPA
+321 PA
-328 LPEVNGEG
+328 RPDLSKLNDEG
-336 YKNIAKNIN
+336 YKNIARNIN
-345 QTVNNV
+345 QTVNNALN
-351 FSSIRVGTTYAQGV
+351 SARAGTAYGKSV
-365 INGLQNGNFD
+365 VNGLQNGQFD
-375 PEKAKQDLNKVSETL
+375 PEKAKQDLNAVSENL
-390 QGRADSVSYLIDIFT
+390 QGRIDSIAYLINVFT
-405 KFKEFAPTDSGKD
+405 ELQKSATTDFGKS
-418 FFQKRIDKL
+418 FFQERVDRL
-427 TNLKSAIENANGGVK
+427 TQLKGRMENANNGIK
-442 DIANII
+442 DIVNVI
-448 GTGQEVKQDVR
+448 GTGQEVKKDVTDVANQKL
-459 DAANK
+459 DAANA
-464 KLDAINNLVNQAEAD
+464 LIDQAEKE
-479 YNATFV
+479 YNERFV
-485 ADFEK
+485 ADYKK
-490 AVSTAE
+490 AVSTVDQA
-496 QLKDKAEGVK
+496 KD
-506 EGAQQLRGNLN
+506 
-517 QDIKKANE
+517 DANE
-525 LVNQTNELVN
+525 MYDNIKNE
-535 QTNEA
+535 
-540 LDNGREKYDKAVSD
+540 YDKV
-554 YSRLKTELEKAR
+554 KNHLEDAIA
-566 EDLSNKGVN
+566 EINNSGIN
-575 GLDSTKVALNDLNGQ
+575 GLEGTKVVLNDLNGQ
-590 FKAGWN
+590 LQATNN
-596 LVNDMIPVLESTNK
+596 LIGDVIPVLESINK

-617 DKNLNGTIAKL
+617 DKNLNNEIEKL
-628 NKAKDGLQK
+628 NKVQNAVQ
-637 GMDLTDKGID
+637 KGID
-647 AINKG
+647 ATNKATTLINNG
-652 QKPAADVIESINEV
+652 QKPTKEVVESINEAT
-666 SKNVSGQIGDIL
+666 KNASAQLGDFL
-678 AKYDSEITPNF
+678 AKYDSEIVPNF
-689 NAAIARTKEMSK
+689 NEAIARTKEMSK
-701 NTSQILKEAD
+701 NTSQILNEAD

-718 KILEDSSKG
+718 KLLEDSSKG
-727 LVDGKKKLADIKAEM
+727 LVDGKKKLVDIKAEM
-742 PATEKKI
+742 PNTEKKI

-969 VVVMIVAALLLKTP
+969 IVVMIVAALLLKTP

>member
-9 KTDLRNVAKHWAAI
+9 TTDLRNVAKHWAAI
-23 VIVVGLM
+23 VIVLGLM

-41 KASWDPYGNTKE
+41 KASWDPYGNTKD

-59 NEDAG
+59 NQDAG

-84 NKNLG
+84 NKNMG
-89 WKFVDEKQAIYGVER
+89 WKFVDEKQAIYGVEH

-117 SEKIATVLDENPQK
+117 SEKIATVISDNPQK

-136 YVNEKVNAIAP
+136 FVNEKVNAIAP

-166 KTANGEIFKIF
+166 KTANGEIFEIF

-208 NTLMDKALDDATRA
+208 YTLVNTALDDATRA
-222 EDVVKVAQKELPVVE
+222 QDLVKVAQEDLPVVE
-237 SVMNDGQEALGNLDK
+237 SVINDGQETLGNLDK
-252 FFARNDETLNRAP
+252 FFANNDQRLKDAPGAIRND
-265 GTIKNNLTVMKQGL
+265 LTVVKDGMDKATAFTNFL
-279 DAAAE
+279 M
-284 ITDYLKNPSFDFNLT
+284 NPGVDLN
-299 LPDPAKLPELPNIT
+299 LPDFSQLPKLPEFPAMPQLPD
-313 IPQIPQIP
+313 
-321 RIPEIPA
+321 
-328 LPEVNGEG
+328 LPKLNTEG

-351 FSSIRVGTTYAQGV
+351 LSSARTGTAYAQGV
-365 INGLQNGNFD
+365 MNGLQNGKFD
-375 PEKAKQDLNKVSETL
+375 PERAKQELNKASDNL
-390 QGRADSVSYLIDIFT
+390 QGHTDGVSYLIDVLT
-405 KFKEFAPTDSGKD
+405 KLKESAPNKAES
-418 FFQKRIDKL
+418 FFQKGIDHL
-427 TNLKSAIENANGGVK
+427 TNLKNGMENANNGIK
-442 DIANII
+442 DLVNII

-459 DAANK
+459 DA
-464 KLDAINNLVNQAEAD
+464 VNQKLNAVNGLIDQAEKD
-479 YNATFV
+479 YNETFV
-485 ADFEK
+485 ADYQK

-496 QLKDKAEGVK
+496 QIKDEAGQLKD
-506 EGAQQLRGNLN
+506 QT
-517 QDIKKANE
+517 AN
-525 LVNQTNELVN
+525 TINE
-535 QTNEA
+535 TY
-540 LDNGREKYDKAVSD
+540 EKTKVEYN
-554 YSRLKTELEKAR
+554 KAR
-566 EDLSNKGVN
+566 DSIENAKSDLQKAKEDLQNKGVN
-575 GLDSTKVALNDLNGQ
+575 GLDSTKVALNSLNGQ
-590 FKAGWN
+590 FQAGISMID
-596 LVNDMIPVLESTNK
+596 DMIPVLESANK

-617 DKNLNGTIAKL
+617 DKNLDNGIEKL
-628 NKAKDGLQK
+628 NKVKDIMQK
-637 GMDLTDKGID
+637 GSD
-647 AINKG
+647 ATNKAITLINNG
-652 QKPAADVIESINEV
+652 QQPTKDVIESINEA
-666 SKNVSGQIGDIL
+666 SKNGSAQLGDFL
-678 AKYDSEITPNF
+678 ARYDSEIVPSF

-701 NTSQILKEAD
+701 NTSKLLNDVD

-718 KILEDSSKG
+718 KLLEDSSKG
-727 LVDGKKKLADIKAEM
+727 LVEGTKKVEDIKAEM

-749 KELADKIRDFESEED
+749 KELADKIRKFESEED
-764 LKDIIR
+764 IKDIIK

-776 EKQSDYFAN
+776 EQQSDYFAN
-785 PVNLKE
+785 PVKLKE
-791 NKLFAMPNYGSA
+791 NKLFAMPNYGSG

-820 VSLLTVEVHEEGA
+820 VSLLTVEVHEPGA
-833 NYKSHEIYFGRLLTF
+833 NYKSHEIYFGRFLTF
-848 LTIGLSQAFIVSMG
+848 LTIGLAQAFIVSMG

-896 SIFGNVGKS
+896 SVFGNIGKS

-925 MTPAF
+925 MLPKF
-930 FQAIYPF
+930 FQSIYPF

-942 AISAIRETVGGMLWD
+942 AISVIRETVGGMLWD
-957 IVTRDLLVLSAF
+957 IVIRDLLVLSVF
-969 VVVMIVAALLLKTP
+969 VVIMLVLALVLKTP

>member
-23 VIVVGLM
+23 VIVLGLM

-59 NEDAG
+59 NQDAG
-64 SNLRGKDINIGNEIV
+64 SNLRGKDINIGKEIV

-117 SEKIATVLDENPQK
+117 SEKIATVLDENPKK

-237 SVMNDGQEALGNLDK
+237 SVINDGQEALGNLDK
-252 FFARNDETLNRAP
+252 FFARNDETLQRAP
-265 GTIKNNLTVMKQGL
+265 GTIKNNLIVMQKGL
-279 DAAAE
+279 DGAAA
-284 ITDYLKNPSFDFNLT
+284 ITDFLKNPSLDFNLA
-299 LPDPAKLPELPNIT
+299 LPDPSKFPELPNIT
-313 IPQIPQIP
+313 IPQIPT
-321 RIPEIPA
+321 
-328 LPEVNGEG
+328 LPELPQVNGEG
-336 YKNIAKNIN
+336 YKNIAKNID

-375 PEKAKQDLNKVSETL
+375 PEKARQDLNKVSETL
-390 QGRADSVSYLIDIFT
+390 QGRADSVSYVIDVFT
-405 KFKEFAPTDSGKD
+405 KFKESVPTDSGKD
-418 FFQKRIDKL
+418 FFQKRINKL

-459 DAANK
+459 DATNK

-496 QLKDKAEGVK
+496 QLKNKADNVK
-506 EGAQQLRGNLN
+506 EDAQQLRGNLN
-517 QDIKKANE
+517 QDINKANE
-525 LVNQTNELVN
+525 ILN
-535 QTNEA
+535 
-540 LDNGREKYDKAVSD
+540 NGRENYDQAVAD
-554 YSRLKTELEKAR
+554 YAKLKTSLEKAK

-575 GLDSTKVALNDLNGQ
+575 GLDSTKVALNELNGQ
-590 FKAGWN
+590 FKASWN
-596 LVNDMIPVLESTNK
+596 LANDMIPVLESTNK

-617 DKNLNGTIAKL
+617 DKNLNGTISKL

-666 SKNVSGQIGDIL
+666 SKNVSAQLGDIL

-701 NTSQILKEAD
+701 NTTQILSEAD

-718 KILEDSSKG
+718 KLLEDSSKG
-727 LVDGKKKLADIKAEM
+727 LVDGRKKLADIKAEM
-742 PATEKKI
+742 PETEKKI

-833 NYKSHEIYFGRLLTF
+833 NYKSHEVYFGRLLTF

-930 FQAIYPF
+930 FQALYPF

-957 IVTRDLLVLSAF
+957 IVTRDLLVLSVF

>member
-23 VIVVGLM
+23 VIVLGLM

-59 NEDAG
+59 NQDAG
-64 SNLRGKDINIGNEIV
+64 SNLRGKDINIGDEIV

-117 SEKIATVLDENPQK
+117 SEKIATVLDENPKK

-237 SVMNDGQEALGNLDK
+237 SVINDGQEALGNLDK
-252 FFARNDETLNRAP
+252 FFANNDQTLQNAP
-265 GTIKNNLTVMKQGL
+265 GTIRNHLTTAKDVMDKANTFTNFL
-279 DAAAE
+279 M
-284 ITDYLKNPSFDFNLT
+284 NPGIDLSGM
-299 LPDPAKLPELPNIT
+299 KGLPEF
-313 IPQIPQIP
+313 
-321 RIPEIPA
+321 PA
-328 LPEVNGEG
+328 RPDLSKLNDEG
-336 YKNIAKNIN
+336 YKNIARNIN

-351 FSSIRVGTTYAQGV
+351 LNSARAGTTYGKSV
-365 INGLQNGNFD
+365 VNGLQNGQFD
-375 PEKAKQDLNKVSETL
+375 PEKAKQDLNAVSENL
-390 QGRADSVSYLIDIFT
+390 QGRTDSVAYLINVFT
-405 KFKEFAPTDSGKD
+405 ELQKSATTDFGQS
-418 FFQKRIDKL
+418 FFQGRVDRL
-427 TNLKSAIENANGGVK
+427 TKLKSGMENANNGIK
-442 DIANII
+442 DIVNVI
-448 GTGQEVKQDVR
+448 GTGQEVKKDVT
-459 DAANK
+459 DAANQ
-464 KLDAINNLVNQAEAD
+464 KLDAANGLIDQVEKD
-479 YNATFV
+479 YNETFV
-485 ADFEK
+485 ADYKK
-490 AVSTAE
+490 AVSTVDQA
-496 QLKDKAEGVK
+496 KADANGAYDTVK
-506 EGAQQLRGNLN
+506 
-517 QDIKKANE
+517 NE
-525 LVNQTNELVN
+525 
-535 QTNEA
+535 
-540 LDNGREKYDKAVSD
+540 YDKAKNTFEGIIADVNN
-554 YSRLKTELEKAR
+554 R
-566 EDLSNKGVN
+566 GVN
-575 GLDSTKVALNDLNGQ
+575 GLDSTKVYLNDLNGQ
-590 FKAGWN
+590 LQATKN
-596 LVNDMIPVLESTNK
+596 LIGDAIPVLESTNK

-617 DKNLNGTIAKL
+617 DKNLNNGIAKL
-628 NKAKDGLQK
+628 NKAQNAVQ
-637 GMDLTDKGID
+637 KGID
-647 AINKG
+647 ATNKATTLINNG
-652 QKPAADVIESINEV
+652 QKPTKEVVESINEAT
-666 SKNVSGQIGDIL
+666 KNASAQLGDFL
-678 AKYDSEITPNF
+678 ATYDSEIVPNF
-689 NAAIARTKEMSK
+689 NTAIERTKRMSK
-701 NTSQILKEAD
+701 NTTQILSEAD

-718 KILEDSSKG
+718 KLLEDSSKG
-727 LVDGKKKLADIKAEM
+727 LVDGRKKLADIKAEM
-742 PATEKKI
+742 PETEKKI

-833 NYKSHEIYFGRLLTF
+833 NYKSHEVYFGRLLTF

-930 FQAIYPF
+930 FQALYPF

>member
-23 VIVVGLM
+23 VIVLGLM

-59 NEDAG
+59 NQDAG
-64 SNLRGKDINIGNEIV
+64 SNLRGKDINIGKEIV

-117 SEKIATVLDENPQK
+117 SEKIATVLDENPKK

-189 SIEKVKDL
+189 SIEKVKNL

-252 FFARNDETLNRAP
+252 FFARNDETLQRAP
-265 GTIKNNLTVMKQGL
+265 GTIKNNLMVMQQGL
-279 DAAAE
+279 DAAAK
-284 ITDYLKNPSFDFNLT
+284 ITDYLKNPAFDFNLT
-299 LPDPAKLPELPNIT
+299 LPDPAKLPVLPNIT
-313 IPQIPQIP
+313 IPQIP
-321 RIPEIPA
+321 EIPA
-328 LPEVNGEG
+328 LPQVNGEG
-336 YKNIAKNIN
+336 YKNIAKNID
-345 QTVNNV
+345 QTVNTV
-351 FSSIRVGTTYAQGV
+351 FNSTRVGTAYV
-365 INGLQNGNFD
+365 KSVMDGLQNKGVD
-375 PEKAKQDLNKVSETL
+375 PAVAQKNVQDASKLL
-390 QGRADSVSYLIDIFT
+390 QERIDSVSYLIDFFT
-405 KFKEFAPTDSGKD
+405 AFKESASTEFGKQ
-418 FFQKRIDKL
+418 FFGNRVESL
-427 TNLKSAIENANGGVK
+427 TVLKNSMVDANNRVK
-442 DIANII
+442 HVGDLISS
-448 GTGQEVKQDVR
+448 GQEVKQDVR
-459 DAANK
+459 DAVNQ
-464 KLDAINNLVNQAEAD
+464 KLDAVNNLVNQAEKD

-496 QLKDKAEGVK
+496 QLKSKAENAQ
-506 EGAQQLRGNLN
+506 ENAQQLRGNLN
-517 QDIKKANE
+517 QDINKANE
-525 LVNQTNELVN
+525 ILN
-535 QTNEA
+535 
-540 LDNGREKYDKAVSD
+540 NGREKYDKAVND

-590 FKAGWN
+590 FKASWN

-617 DKNLNGTIAKL
+617 DKNLNGTISKL

-637 GMDLTDKGID
+637 GMELTDKGID

-652 QKPAADVIESINEV
+652 QKPAADVIESINQV
-666 SKNVSGQIGDIL
+666 SKSVSGQIGDIL

-718 KILEDSSKG
+718 KLLEDSSKG

>member
-23 VIVVGLM
+23 VIVLGLM
-30 ILPSLYAWFNI
+30 VLPSLYAWFNI
-41 KASWDPYGNTKE
+41 KASWDPYGNTKGIQ
-53 VPIAVS
+53 IAVS
-59 NEDAG
+59 NQDVG
-64 SNLRGKDINIGNEIV
+64 SNLRGKDINIGEEIV

-84 NKNLG
+84 DKNFG

-104 GDYYASI
+104 GDYSASI

-117 SEKIATVLDENPQK
+117 SEKIATVLNENPQK
-131 PELDY
+131 PEIDY

-147 KITAKGASGIT
+147 KITAKGASGLT

-222 EDVVKVAQKELPVVE
+222 EDIVKVAQKDLPVVE
-237 SVMNDGQEALGNLDK
+237 SVINDGQEALANLDK
-252 FFARNDETLNRAP
+252 FFANQDQTLKNAP
-265 GTIKNNLTVMKQGL
+265 GTIRNDLVAAKGVM
-279 DAAAE
+279 DSAAAF
-284 ITDYLKNPSFDFNLT
+284 TDFLMNPGVDLAI
-299 LPDPAKLPELPNIT
+299 PDLSGMNGLPEF
-313 IPQIPQIP
+313 
-321 RIPEIPA
+321 PA
-328 LPEVNGEG
+328 RPDLSKLNSDG
-336 YKNIAKNIN
+336 YKNIAQNIN

-351 FSSIRVGTTYAQGV
+351 LSSSRAGTAYGKSV
-365 INGLQNGNFD
+365 VNGLQNGKFD
-375 PEKAKQDLNKVSETL
+375 PEQAKKDLNAVSDQLQARTDGIAYLINVFTELQNSVTTDFGKNFF
-390 QGRADSVSYLIDIFT
+390 QGRVDRLT
-405 KFKEFAPTDSGKD
+405 K
-418 FFQKRIDKL
+418 
-427 TNLKSAIENANGGVK
+427 LKSGMENANNGIK
-442 DIANII
+442 DIVNVI
-448 GTGQEVKQDVR
+448 GTGQEVKKDVTDVANQKL
-459 DAANK
+459 DAANA
-464 KLDAINNLVNQAEAD
+464 LIDQAEKD
-479 YNATFV
+479 YNETFV
-485 ADFEK
+485 ADYKK
-490 AVSTAE
+490 AVSTVDQA
-496 QLKDKAEGVK
+496 KA
-506 EGAQQLRGNLN
+506 
-517 QDIKKANE
+517 DANE
-525 LVNQTNELVN
+525 IY
-535 QTNEA
+535 
-540 LDNGREKYDKAVSD
+540 DNAKADYDKA
-554 YSRLKTELEKAR
+554 KNGLEGAKADLQKAK
-566 EDLSNKGVN
+566 EDIQNKGVN
-575 GLDSTKVALNDLNGQ
+575 GLDSTKVALNSLNGQ
-590 FKAGWN
+590 FQSGIG
-596 LVNDMIPVLESTNK
+596 LIDDMIPVLESTNK
-610 VLADVNS
+610 VLTDVNS
-617 DKNLNGTIAKL
+617 GKNLNNGIAKL
-628 NKAKDGLQK
+628 NKAKSSLQK
-637 GMDLTDKGID
+637 GVEATNKGITLL
-647 AINKG
+647 NNG
-652 QKPAADVIESINEV
+652 QKPTKDVIESIN
-666 SKNVSGQIGDIL
+666 NA
-678 AKYDSEITPNF
+678 AKGGSAQLTDVLSTYDSEIVPGF
-689 NAAIARTKEMSK
+689 NTAIARTKEMSK
-701 NTSQILKEAD
+701 NTTQILNDAD

-718 KILEDSSKG
+718 KLLEDSSKG
-727 LVDGKKKLADIKAEM
+727 LVDGRKKLADIKAEM

-764 LKDIIR
+764 IKDIIR

-833 NYKSHEIYFGRLLTF
+833 NYKSHEVYFGRLLTF

-925 MTPAF
+925 MTPPF

-957 IVTRDLLVLSAF
+957 IVTRDLLVLTAF
-969 VVVMIVAALLLKTP
+969 VVIMVVAALLLKKP

>member
-23 VIVVGLM
+23 VIVLGLM

-59 NEDAG
+59 NQDAG
-64 SNLRGKDINIGNEIV
+64 SNLRGKDINIGKEIV

-117 SEKIATVLDENPQK
+117 SEKIATVLDENPKK

-237 SVMNDGQEALGNLDK
+237 SVINDGQEALGNLDK
-252 FFARNDETLNRAP
+252 FFANNDETLKNAP
-265 GTIKNNLTVMKQGL
+265 GTMRNNLTVAKDVMDKANAFTNFLMNPGIDLSGMKG
-279 DAAAE
+279 
-284 ITDYLKNPSFDFNLT
+284 
-299 LPDPAKLPELPNIT
+299 LPEF
-313 IPQIPQIP
+313 
-321 RIPEIPA
+321 PA
-328 LPEVNGEG
+328 RPDLSKMNDEG
-336 YKNIAKNIN
+336 YKNIARNIN

-351 FSSIRVGTTYAQGV
+351 LNSARAGTAYGKSV
-365 INGLQNGNFD
+365 VNGLQNGQFD
-375 PEKAKQDLNKVSETL
+375 PEKAKQDLNAVSENL
-390 QGRADSVSYLIDIFT
+390 QGRTDSIAYLINVFT
-405 KFKEFAPTDSGKD
+405 ELQKSATTDFGQS
-418 FFQKRIDKL
+418 FFQGRVDRL
-427 TNLKSAIENANGGVK
+427 TKLKSGMENANNGIK
-442 DIANII
+442 DIVNVI
-448 GTGQEVKQDVR
+448 GTGQEVKKDVTDVANQKL
-459 DAANK
+459 DAANG
-464 KLDAINNLVNQAEAD
+464 LIDQAEKD
-479 YNATFV
+479 YNETFV
-485 ADFEK
+485 ADYKK
-490 AVSTAE
+490 AVSTVDQA
-496 QLKDKAEGVK
+496 KADANEAYDSVKNEYEKAKNNLEGVI
-506 EGAQQLRGNLN
+506 A
-517 QDIKKANE
+517 D
-525 LVNQTNELVN
+525 VNN
-535 QTNEA
+535 
-540 LDNGREKYDKAVSD
+540 R
-554 YSRLKTELEKAR
+554 
-566 EDLSNKGVN
+566 GVN

-590 FKAGWN
+590 LQATNN
-596 LVNDMIPVLESTNK
+596 LIGDAIPVLESTNK

-617 DKNLNGTIAKL
+617 GKNLNGGIAKL
-628 NKAKDGLQK
+628 NKIQNSVQ
-637 GMDLTDKGID
+637 KGID
-647 AINKG
+647 ATNKATTLINNG
-652 QKPAADVIESINEV
+652 QKPTKEVVESINEAT
-666 SKNVSGQIGDIL
+666 KNASAQLGDFL
-678 AKYDSEITPNF
+678 ATYDSEIVPNF
-689 NAAIARTKEMSK
+689 NTAIERTKRMSK

-718 KILEDSSKG
+718 KLLEDSSKG
-727 LVDGKKKLADIKAEM
+727 LVDGKKKLVDIKAEM
-742 PATEKKI
+742 PETEKKI
-749 KELADKIRDFESEED
+749 KDLANKIRDFESEED

-776 EKQSDYFAN
+776 EKQSEYFAN

-925 MTPAF
+925 MTPKF

-957 IVTRDLLVLSAF
+957 IVTRDLLVLSVF

>member
-23 VIVVGLM
+23 VIVLGLM

-41 KASWDPYGNTKE
+41 KASWDPYGNTKGIQ
-53 VPIAVS
+53 IAVS
-59 NEDAG
+59 NQDVG
-64 SNLRGKDINIGNEIV
+64 SNLRGKDINIGEEIV

-84 NKNLG
+84 DKNFG

-104 GDYYASI
+104 GDYSASI

-117 SEKIATVLDENPQK
+117 SEKIATVLNENPQK
-131 PELDY
+131 PEIDY

-147 KITAKGASGIT
+147 KITAKGASGLT
-158 EEISKNFV
+158 EEVSKNFV

-208 NTLMDKALDDATRA
+208 NTLVDKALDDATRA
-222 EDVVKVAQKELPVVE
+222 EDIVKVAQKDLPVVE
-237 SVMNDGQEALGNLDK
+237 SVINDGQEALANLDK
-252 FFARNDETLNRAP
+252 FFANQDQTLKNAP
-265 GTIKNNLTVMKQGL
+265 GTIRNDLVVAQGVM
-279 DAAAE
+279 DSAAAF
-284 ITDYLKNPSFDFNLT
+284 TDFLMNPGVDLAI
-299 LPDPAKLPELPNIT
+299 PDLSGMNGLPEF
-313 IPQIPQIP
+313 
-321 RIPEIPA
+321 PA
-328 LPEVNGEG
+328 RPDLSKLNSDG
-336 YKNIAKNIN
+336 YKNIAQNIN

-351 FSSIRVGTTYAQGV
+351 LSSSRAGTAYAQSV
-365 INGLQNGNFD
+365 MDGLQNGSVD
-375 PEKAKQDLNKVSETL
+375 PEIAKKNISTISNNLQTHIDNLSYVIDVMARLEQGAQTEFGQNFFKTRKEHLTDIKNGQQDLNNRFKRL
-390 QGRADSVSYLIDIFT
+390 NDLI
-405 KFKEFAPTDSGKD
+405 S
-418 FFQKRIDKL
+418 
-427 TNLKSAIENANGGVK
+427 
-442 DIANII
+442 
-448 GTGQEVKQDVR
+448 TGQEVKQDVR
-459 DAANK
+459 DGINQ
-464 KLDAINNLVNQAEAD
+464 KLNETNALIDRAEKD
-479 YNATFV
+479 YNETFV
-485 ADFEK
+485 ADYQK
-490 AVSTAE
+490 AVSTVDQA
-496 QLKDKAEGVK
+496 KVDANAAYDNAKA
-506 EGAQQLRGNLN
+506 
-517 QDIKKANE
+517 D
-525 LVNQTNELVN
+525 
-535 QTNEA
+535 
-540 LDNGREKYDKAVSD
+540 YDKA
-554 YSRLKTELEKAR
+554 KNGLEGAKADLQKAK
-566 EDLSNKGVN
+566 EDIQNKGVN
-575 GLDSTKVALNDLNGQ
+575 GLDSTKVALNSLNGQ
-590 FKAGWN
+590 FQSGIG
-596 LVNDMIPVLESTNK
+596 LIDDMIPVLESTNK

-617 DKNLNGTIAKL
+617 DKNLNNGITKL
-628 NKAKDGLQK
+628 NKAKSSLQK
-637 GMDLTDKGID
+637 GVDATNKGITL
-647 AINKG
+647 INNG
-652 QKPAADVIESINEV
+652 QKPTKDVIESINNAAKGG
-666 SKNVSGQIGDIL
+666 SAQL
-678 AKYDSEITPNF
+678 ADVLSTYDAEIVPGF
-689 NAAIARTKEMSK
+689 NTAIARTKEMSK
-701 NTSQILKEAD
+701 NTTQILNDAD

-718 KILEDSSKG
+718 KLLEDSSKG
-727 LVDGKKKLADIKAEM
+727 LVDGQKKIADIKAEM

-749 KELADKIRDFESEED
+749 KELANKIRDFESEED
-764 LKDIIR
+764 IKDIIR

-833 NYKSHEIYFGRLLTF
+833 NYKSHEVYFGRLLTF

-862 DIFLLGTY
+862 DMFLLGTY

-925 MTPAF
+925 MTPPF
-930 FQAIYPF
+930 FQALYPF

-969 VVVMIVAALLLKTP
+969 VVIMVVAALLLKKP

>member
-59 NEDAG
+59 NQDAG
-64 SNLRGKDINIGNEIV
+64 SNLRGKDINIGDEIV

-237 SVMNDGQEALGNLDK
+237 SVINDGQDTLKSLDA
-252 FFARNDETLNRAP
+252 FFARNDETLNHAP
-265 GTIKNNLTVMKQGL
+265 GTIKNNLMAMQTGL
-279 DAAAE
+279 NSAAA
-284 ITDYLKNPSFDFNLT
+284 ITDFLKNPSVDFNMA
-299 LPDPAKLPELPNIT
+299 LPDPSKFPVLPNIT
-313 IPQIPQIP
+313 IPQIP
-321 RIPEIPA
+321 E
-328 LPEVNGEG
+328 LPQVNGQL
-336 YKNIAKNIN
+336 YKDIAKNID

-351 FSSIRVGTTYAQGV
+351 FGSIRVGTTYAQGV

-375 PEKAKQDLNKVSETL
+375 PEKAKQDLNKVSENL
-390 QGRADSVSYLIDIFT
+390 QGRVDSVSYLIDVFT

-459 DAANK
+459 DATNK

-496 QLKDKAEGVK
+496 QLKDKAGN
-506 EGAQQLRGNLN
+506 AQQNLN
-517 QDIKKANE
+517 QEIKKVNE
-525 LVNQTNELVN
+525 I
-535 QTNEA
+535 
-540 LDNGREKYDKAVSD
+540 LDNGREGYDQAVNN

-590 FKAGWN
+590 FKAGLN
-596 LVNDMIPVLESTNK
+596 LVNDMIPVMENANK

-617 DKNLNGTIAKL
+617 DKNTNNMISNL
-628 NKAKDGLQK
+628 NKVKDGLQK
-637 GMDLTDKGID
+637 GIDLTDKGID

-652 QKPAADVIESINEV
+652 QKPAADVIESINKV

-678 AKYDSEITPNF
+678 AKYDTEIVPNF
-689 NAAIARTKEMSK
+689 NEAIARTKEMSK

-727 LVDGKKKLADIKAEM
+727 LVDGKKKLTDIKAEM
-742 PATEKKI
+742 PETEKKI

>member
-23 VIVVGLM
+23 VIVLGLM

-41 KASWDPYGNTKE
+41 KASWDPYGNTKGIQ
-53 VPIAVS
+53 IAVS
-59 NEDAG
+59 NQDAG
-64 SNLRGKDINIGNEIV
+64 SNLRGKDINIGKEIV

-84 NKNLG
+84 DKNFG

-104 GDYYASI
+104 GDYSASI

-117 SEKIATVLDENPQK
+117 SEKIATVLNENPEK
-131 PELDY
+131 PEIEY

-147 KITAKGASGIT
+147 KITAKGASGLT

-166 KTANGEIFKIF
+166 KTANGEIFEIF

-252 FFARNDETLNRAP
+252 FFARNDETLQRAP
-265 GTIKNNLTVMKQGL
+265 GTIKNNLIVMQKGL
-279 DAAAE
+279 DGAVA
-284 ITDYLKNPSFDFNLT
+284 ITDFLKNPSLDFNLA
-299 LPDPAKLPELPNIT
+299 LPDPSKFPELPNVT
-313 IPQIPQIP
+313 IPQIPT
-321 RIPEIPA
+321 
-328 LPEVNGEG
+328 LPELPQVNGEG
-336 YKNIAKNIN
+336 YKNIAKNID

-365 INGLQNGNFD
+365 INGLGNGNFD
-375 PEKAKQDLNKVSETL
+375 PEKAKQDLNKVSENL
-390 QGRADSVSYLIDIFT
+390 KGRADSVSYLIDVFT

-448 GTGQEVKQDVR
+448 GTGQEVKQEAR

-496 QLKDKAEGVK
+496 QLKNKADNVK
-506 EGAQQLRGNLN
+506 EDAQQLRGNLN
-517 QDIKKANE
+517 QDINKANE
-525 LVNQTNELVN
+525 ILN
-535 QTNEA
+535 
-540 LDNGREKYDKAVSD
+540 NGRENYDQAVAD
-554 YSRLKTELEKAR
+554 YAKLKTSLEKAR
-566 EDLSNKGVN
+566 ADLSNKGVN

-590 FKAGWN
+590 FQAGWN

-666 SKNVSGQIGDIL
+666 SKSVSAQLGDIL

-718 KILEDSSKG
+718 KLLEDSSKG

-742 PATEKKI
+742 PETEKKI
-749 KELADKIRDFESEED
+749 KDLANKIRDFESEED
-764 LKDIIR
+764 IKDIIR

-925 MTPAF
+925 MTPPF

-957 IVTRDLLVLSAF
+957 IVIRDLLVLSVF
-969 VVVMIVAALLLKTP
+969 VVVMVIAALLLKTP

>member
-23 VIVVGLM
+23 VIVLGLM

-59 NEDAG
+59 NQDAG
-64 SNLRGKDINIGNEIV
+64 SNLRGKDINIGKEIV

-117 SEKIATVLDENPQK
+117 SEKIATVLDENPKK

-222 EDVVKVAQKELPVVE
+222 EDIVKVAQKELPVVE

-252 FFARNDETLNRAP
+252 FFARNDETLQRAP
-265 GTIKNNLTVMKQGL
+265 GTIKNNLMVMQQGL
-279 DAAAE
+279 DAAAK
-284 ITDYLKNPSFDFNLT
+284 ITDYLKNPAFDFNLT
-299 LPDPAKLPELPNIT
+299 LPDPAKLPVLPNIT
-313 IPQIPQIP
+313 IPQIP
-321 RIPEIPA
+321 EIPA
-328 LPEVNGEG
+328 LPQVNGEG
-336 YKNIAKNIN
+336 YKNIAKNID
-345 QTVNNV
+345 QTVNTV
-351 FSSIRVGTTYAQGV
+351 FNSTRVGTAYV
-365 INGLQNGNFD
+365 KSVMDGLQNKGVD
-375 PEKAKQDLNKVSETL
+375 PAVAQKNVQDASKLL
-390 QGRADSVSYLIDIFT
+390 QERIDSVSYLIDFFT
-405 KFKEFAPTDSGKD
+405 AFKESASTEFGKQ
-418 FFQKRIDKL
+418 FFGNRVESL
-427 TNLKSAIENANGGVK
+427 TVLKNSMVDANNRVK
-442 DIANII
+442 HVGDLISS
-448 GTGQEVKQDVR
+448 GQEVKQDVR
-459 DAANK
+459 DAVNQ
-464 KLDAINNLVNQAEAD
+464 KLDAVNNLVNQAEKD

-496 QLKDKAEGVK
+496 QLKSKAENAQ
-506 EGAQQLRGNLN
+506 ENAQQLRGNLN
-517 QDIKKANE
+517 QDINKANE
-525 LVNQTNELVN
+525 ILN
-535 QTNEA
+535 
-540 LDNGREKYDKAVSD
+540 NGREKYDKAVND

-590 FKAGWN
+590 FKASWN

-617 DKNLNGTIAKL
+617 DKNLNGTISKL

-637 GMDLTDKGID
+637 GMELTDKGID

-652 QKPAADVIESINEV
+652 QKPAADVIESINQV
-666 SKNVSGQIGDIL
+666 SKSVSGQIGDIL

-718 KILEDSSKG
+718 KLLEDSSKG

-957 IVTRDLLVLSAF
+957 IVTRDLLVLSVF

>member
-23 VIVVGLM
+23 VIVLGLM

-59 NEDAG
+59 NQDAG
-64 SNLRGKDINIGNEIV
+64 SNLRGKDINIGDEIV

-117 SEKIATVLDENPQK
+117 SEKIATVLDENPKK

-237 SVMNDGQEALGNLDK
+237 SVINDGQEALGNLDK
-252 FFARNDETLNRAP
+252 FFANNDQTLQNAP
-265 GTIKNNLTVMKQGL
+265 GTIRNHLTTAKDVMDKANTFTNFL
-279 DAAAE
+279 M
-284 ITDYLKNPSFDFNLT
+284 NPGIDLSGM
-299 LPDPAKLPELPNIT
+299 KGLPEF
-313 IPQIPQIP
+313 
-321 RIPEIPA
+321 PA
-328 LPEVNGEG
+328 RPDLSKLNDEG
-336 YKNIAKNIN
+336 YKNIARNIN

-351 FSSIRVGTTYAQGV
+351 LNSARAGTTYGKSV
-365 INGLQNGNFD
+365 VNGLQNGQFD
-375 PEKAKQDLNKVSETL
+375 PEKAKQDLNAVSENL
-390 QGRADSVSYLIDIFT
+390 QGRTDSVAYLINVFT
-405 KFKEFAPTDSGKD
+405 ELQKSATTDFGQS
-418 FFQKRIDKL
+418 FFQGRVDRL
-427 TNLKSAIENANGGVK
+427 TKLKSGMENANNGIK
-442 DIANII
+442 DIVNVI
-448 GTGQEVKQDVR
+448 GTGQEVKKDVT
-459 DAANK
+459 DAANQ
-464 KLDAINNLVNQAEAD
+464 KLDAANGLIDQAEKD
-479 YNATFV
+479 YNETFV
-485 ADFEK
+485 ADYKK
-490 AVSTAE
+490 AVSAVD
-496 QLKDKAEGVK
+496 QAKADANGAYDTVK
-506 EGAQQLRGNLN
+506 
-517 QDIKKANE
+517 NE
-525 LVNQTNELVN
+525 
-535 QTNEA
+535 
-540 LDNGREKYDKAVSD
+540 YDKAKNTFEGIIADVNN
-554 YSRLKTELEKAR
+554 R
-566 EDLSNKGVN
+566 GVN
-575 GLDSTKVALNDLNGQ
+575 GLDSTKVYLNDLNGQ
-590 FKAGWN
+590 LQATKN
-596 LVNDMIPVLESTNK
+596 LIGDAIPVLESTNK

-617 DKNLNGTIAKL
+617 DKNLNNGIAKL
-628 NKAKDGLQK
+628 NKAQNAVQ
-637 GMDLTDKGID
+637 KGID
-647 AINKG
+647 ATNKATTLINNG
-652 QKPAADVIESINEV
+652 QKPTKEVVESINEAT
-666 SKNVSGQIGDIL
+666 KNASAQLGDFL
-678 AKYDSEITPNF
+678 ATYDSEIVPNF
-689 NAAIARTKEMSK
+689 NTAIERTKRMSK
-701 NTSQILKEAD
+701 NTTQILSEAD

-718 KILEDSSKG
+718 KLLEDSSKG
-727 LVDGKKKLADIKAEM
+727 LVDGRKKLADIKADM
-742 PATEKKI
+742 PETEKKI

-833 NYKSHEIYFGRLLTF
+833 NYKSHEVYFGRLLTF

-930 FQAIYPF
+930 FQALYPF